1 MKRAISLLM
10 SFVMLFSVISSVN
23 LSAYASSGTC
33 GDNVYWDYDESSKTL
48 TISGTGA
55 MYDYKGAVEKIPWH
69 GYRQNILTVKI
80 EPGITTIGSLAFY
93 DCRSLTSVTIP
104 DSVTTIG
111 SLAFYDCSSLTSVT
125 IPNNVTTIG
134 ESAFKYCSSLT
145 SVTIPD
151 SVTTIGNGAF
161 YCCGSLTSIDVASGN
176 LNYSSEDGVLFDKNK
191 STLIQYPVGN
201 QRTEYTVPNSVTTIG
216 NSAFKLC
223 SSLISVTIPN
233 SVTTIGDLAFDHCT
247 GLMSINIPNGVT
259 RIEDATFQSCRSLTS
274 VTIPDSVTTIG
285 NSAFSGC
292 SSLTSVTIPDSV
304 TKIEESAFYGCRSFT
319 SVTIGNSVTTIWQE
333 AFQGCSSLTS
343 VTIPDSVTYIGY
355 KAFSDCS
362 SLTSVTIG
370 NSVTTI
376 WQEAFQGCSSLTSVT
391 IPDSV
396 TKIDESAFS
405 GCRSLTS
412 IDVAS
417 GNLYYSSENG
427 VLFNKNKSTL
437 IQYPIGNQRTEYTVP
452 NSVKKIGDY
461 CAFSG
466 CSSLI
471 SVTIPDSV
479 TTIGNSTFSGCSSL
493 INVTI
498 PNSVTTIGESAFESC
513 SGLTSVTIPNSVRSI
528 GFWAFSHCSS
538 LTSVTI
544 GNSVTTI
551 SSYAFGGCSSLTSV
565 TIPDSVTTIGHDAF
579 YSCSSLKD
587 VYYSGSKEQW
597 KKISIDYDNN
607 NLLNATIHYNSSL
620 PDQPETPNNPDS
632 TKLKPQSFKVVKKT
646 YKDKYGFY
654 YTDDYFKKP
663 ATKYNQSLATMSL
676 CLALSTYQD
685 EDKEIYHENVKNLF
699 GKCGFVID
707 GADNTFQQKNYDIK
721 TGTDTIACSFANKKI
736 GDSTLVAVAVRSGGY
751 GAEWASNLTLGLAGD
766 HYGFDD
772 ASNKVYEYLADYVNS
787 RNITGKVKFWITGFS
802 RGGATANLLAAKL
815 DNKIDSHPKITYS
828 KEDVYAYT
836 FATPAGAVKSNNPHS
851 EKYNNIFNIINFHD
865 LVPLVA
871 PSQFG
876 WSFDRYGITKV
887 LPFSESNKGA
897 VKFQQKMIKYL
908 NGMGYEYKADKFK
921 SYIYNFML
929 GYGYNSPLGYA
940 TAIEQKNNHDTLGVF
955 NRKFIKSVATQIG
968 GRPAY
973 VLSYELE
980 LRSFVS
986 KNAVGIANGVLSEV
1000 ERSKLITLLLG
1011 ESTWHPHLTATAIK
1025 NFDLLTVV
1033 HSENANYLAWMM
1045 CMDKNYDPS
1054 NHEYFTNGDYRVV
1067 KVNCPVDV
1075 NVYDESNNLVAS
1087 IINDVPQQIDGSTI
1101 ISSIDENEQKVVYL
1115 PVDGEYRV
1123 EVKARENCQTTYS
1136 VNEYTGFS
1144 SDLSKVVAYQ
1154 DVDMKKNE
1162 TLVSNVDSYTNEEIS
1177 DEEGTTN
1184 GSSVD
1189 YNLELNNKELAP
1201 EVNATG
1207 EEIKNVTYT
1216 VNVSYDENQGAA
1228 SAGGEFTAGDFCLLT
1243 ATAKEG
1249 FAFDGWYIDGKK
1261 VSSDASYRFAV
1272 KSNVNVEA
1280 KFKSVETGG
1289 GSSDPTPTPGGG
1301 GGGGAIPAPE
1311 PTPDDTDKKDDDKKP
1326 ETKPNQSQNT
1336 STSATQKLRVKKL
1349 VSKRKA
1355 LVVYW
1360 NKIANV
1366 SGYQIQVAT
1375 DKKFKKNRKSVIVA
1389 KQNASKKTV
1398 KKLKPKKKYFVRVR
1412 AYKTVNG
1419 KKSYGKWSKIKSVKT
1434 K

>member
-10 SFVMLFSVISSVN
+10 SFVMLFSIISSVN
-23 LSAYASSGTC
+23 LSAYAEESATSGKC
-33 GDNVYWDYDESSKTL
+33 GYNVYWSYDEGSKTL

-55 MYDYKGAVEKIPWH
+55 MYDYNNVYY
-69 GYRQNILTVKI
+69 GYSLNMLTVKI
-80 EPGITTIGSLAFY
+80 EAG
-93 DCRSLTSVTIP
+93 
-104 DSVTTIG
+104 VTTIG
-111 SLAFYDCSSLTSVT
+111 NEAFLNCSSLTSVT
-125 IPNNVTTIG
+125 IPNSVTTIGLRAFDGCRSLTSVTIPNSVTTIRECAFDSCYSLTSVKIGNSVTTIGNCAFRYCNSLTSVTIPNSVTTIG
-134 ESAFKYCSSLT
+134 EGAFDGCRSLTSIDVASGNLNYSSKDGVLFDKNKSKLIQYPQDNQRTEYTISNSVTTILSHAFSHCSSLT

-151 SVTTIGNGAF
+151 SVTTIGK
-161 YCCGSLTSIDVASGN
+161 Y
-176 LNYSSEDGVLFDKNK
+176 
-191 STLIQYPVGN
+191 
-201 QRTEYTVPNSVTTIG
+201 
-216 NSAFKLC
+216 
-223 SSLISVTIPN
+223 
-233 SVTTIGDLAFDHCT
+233 
-247 GLMSINIPNGVT
+247 
-259 RIEDATFQSCRSLTS
+259 
-274 VTIPDSVTTIG
+274 
-285 NSAFSGC
+285 
-292 SSLTSVTIPDSV
+292 
-304 TKIEESAFYGCRSFT
+304 
-319 SVTIGNSVTTIWQE
+319 
-333 AFQGCSSLTS
+333 
-343 VTIPDSVTYIGY
+343 
-355 KAFSDCS
+355 AFSDCS
-362 SLTSVTIG
+362 GLTSVTIG

-376 WQEAFQGCSSLTSVT
+376 G
-391 IPDSV
+391 
-396 TKIDESAFS
+396 
-405 GCRSLTS
+405 GH
-412 IDVAS
+412 
-417 GNLYYSSENG
+417 
-427 VLFNKNKSTL
+427 
-437 IQYPIGNQRTEYTVP
+437 
-452 NSVKKIGDY
+452 
-461 CAFSG
+461 AFSG
-466 CSSLI
+466 CSGLTS
-471 SVTIPDSV
+471 
-479 TTIGNSTFSGCSSL
+479 
-493 INVTI
+493 VTI
-498 PNSVTTIGESAFESC
+498 PNSVTTIGEYAFESC
-513 SGLTSVTIPNSVRSI
+513 SGLTSVTIPNSV
-528 GFWAFSHCSS
+528 
-538 LTSVTI
+538 TTI
-544 GNSVTTI
+544 GE
-551 SSYAFGGCSSLTSV
+551 SSFIGCSSLTSV
-565 TIPDSVTTIGHDAF
+565 TIPNSVTTIGKYAF
-579 YSCSSLKD
+579 IYCSSLTSVTIPNSVTTIGYGAFSKCSSLKD
-587 VYYSGSKEQW
+587 VYYSGSEEQW
-597 KKISIDYDNN
+597 KNILIGKYNEP
-607 NLLNATIHYNSSL
+607 LTNATIHYNSSL
-620 PDQPETPNNPDS
+620 PSQPEIPDNP
-632 TKLKPQSFKVVKKT
+632 TLKPQSFKVVNKP
-646 YKDKYGFY
+646 YEGKYGFY

-685 EDKEIYHENVKNLF
+685 EDEKIYDKNVKNVKNLF
-699 GKCGFVID
+699 GKCGFVVD
-707 GADNTFQQKNYDIK
+707 GADSTFQQKNYDIK

-751 GAEWASNLTLGLAGD
+751 GAEWASNLTLGSKGD
-766 HYGFDD
+766 HFGFDD

-802 RGGATANLLAAKL
+802 RGGATANILAAKL
-815 DNKIDSHPKITYS
+815 DNTIDSHPKITYS
-828 KEDVYAYT
+828 KDDVYAYT

-851 EKYNNIFNIINFHD
+851 KKYNNIFNIINFHD

-871 PSQFG
+871 PSQTG

-887 LPFSESNKGA
+887 LPFSESTSVSA
-897 VKFQQKMIKYL
+897 IYEPKMIKYL
-908 NGMGYEYKADKFK
+908 NGMGYEYKVNNFK
-921 SYIYNFML
+921 SYINF
-929 GYGYNSPLGYA
+929 GYGPVV
-940 TAIEQKNNHDTLGVF
+940 QKNNYDTLGVF
-955 NRKFIKSVATQIG
+955 NRKFIKSVANQIG
-968 GRPAY
+968 GRYLY
-973 VLSYELE
+973 VLNYQNK
-980 LRSFVS
+980 LRNFAS
-986 KNAVGIANGVLSEV
+986 KNGWKIYAG
-1000 ERSKLITLLLG
+1000 LLDMDTYRDFFILLYG
-1011 ESTWHPHLTATAIK
+1011 EGTWHPHLTATAIK

-1289 GSSDPTPTPGGG
+1289 GSTDPTPTPGGG

-1375 DKKFKKNRKSVIVA
+1375 DKKFKKNKKTVTVA

-1398 KKLKPKKKYFVRVR
+1398 KKLKAKKKYFVRVR

-1419 KKSYGKWSKIKSVKT
+1419 KKAYGKWSKIKSVKT

>member
-1 MKRAISLLM
+1 MKRAISLFM
-10 SFVMLFSVISSVN
+10 AFVMLFSIISSVN
-23 LSAYASSGTC
+23 LSAYAEESATSGQC
-33 GDNVYWDYDESSKTL
+33 GYNVYWSYDEGSKTL

-55 MYDYKGAVEKIPWH
+55 MYDYNNVYY
-69 GYRQNILTVKI
+69 GYSLNMLTVKI
-80 EPGITTIGSLAFY
+80 EAG
-93 DCRSLTSVTIP
+93 
-104 DSVTTIG
+104 VTTIG
-111 SLAFYDCSSLTSVT
+111 NEAFLNCSSLTSVT
-125 IPNNVTTIG
+125 IPNSVTTIG
-134 ESAFKYCSSLT
+134 LRAFDGCRSLT
-145 SVTIPD
+145 SVTIPNSVTTIRECAFD
-151 SVTTIGNGAF
+151 SCYSLTSVKIGNSVTTIGDCAFRYCNSLTSVTIPNSVTTIGVGAF
-161 YCCGSLTSIDVASGN
+161 DGCRSLTSIDVASGN
-176 LNYSSEDGVLFDKNK
+176 LNYSSKDGVLFDKNK
-191 STLIQYPVGN
+191 STLIQYPIGN
-201 QRTEYTVPNSVTTIG
+201 KRTEYTIPNSVTTIG
-216 NSAFKLC
+216 SYAFDDC
-223 SSLISVTIPN
+223 SNLTSVTIPN
-233 SVTTIGDLAFDHCT
+233 SVTTIGKYAFSDCS
-247 GLMSINIPNGVT
+247 GLTSVT
-259 RIEDATFQSCRSLTS
+259 IGNSVTTIGGHAFSGCSGLTS
-274 VTIPDSVTTIG
+274 VTIPNSVTTIG
-285 NSAFSGC
+285 ESAFSGC
-292 SSLTSVTIPDSV
+292 SSLTSVTIP
-304 TKIEESAFYGCRSFT
+304 
-319 SVTIGNSVTTIWQE
+319 
-333 AFQGCSSLTS
+333 
-343 VTIPDSVTYIGY
+343 
-355 KAFSDCS
+355 
-362 SLTSVTIG
+362 
-370 NSVTTI
+370 
-376 WQEAFQGCSSLTSVT
+376 
-391 IPDSV
+391 
-396 TKIDESAFS
+396 
-405 GCRSLTS
+405 
-412 IDVAS
+412 
-417 GNLYYSSENG
+417 
-427 VLFNKNKSTL
+427 
-437 IQYPIGNQRTEYTVP
+437 
-452 NSVKKIGDY
+452 
-461 CAFSG
+461 
-466 CSSLI
+466 
-471 SVTIPDSV
+471 
-479 TTIGNSTFSGCSSL
+479 
-493 INVTI
+493 
-498 PNSVTTIGESAFESC
+498 NSVTTIGD
-513 SGLTSVTIPNSVRSI
+513 
-528 GFWAFSHCSS
+528 
-538 LTSVTI
+538 
-544 GNSVTTI
+544 
-551 SSYAFGGCSSLTSV
+551 Y
-565 TIPDSVTTIGHDAF
+565 AF

-587 VYYSGSKEQW
+587 VYYLGSEEQW
-597 KKISIDYDNN
+597 KKISIGSSNDE
-607 NLLNATIHYNSSL
+607 LLNATIHYNSSL
-620 PDQPETPNNPDS
+620 PSQPETPDNP
-632 TKLKPQSFKVVKKT
+632 TLKPQSFKVVNKP
-646 YKDKYGFY
+646 YEGKYGFY

-685 EDKEIYHENVKNLF
+685 EKKEIYHENVKNLF
-699 GKCGFVID
+699 GKCGFVIE

-751 GAEWASNLTLGLAGD
+751 GAEWASNLTLGSKGD
-766 HYGFDD
+766 HFGFND

-787 RNITGKVKFWITGFS
+787 RNITGKVKFWVTGFS

-815 DNKIDSHPKITYS
+815 DNTIDSHPKITYS

-851 EKYNNIFNIINFHD
+851 KKYNNIFNIINFHD

-887 LPFSESNKGA
+887 LPFSESTSVSA
-897 VKFQQKMIKYL
+897 IYEPKMIKYL
-908 NGMGYEYKADKFK
+908 KGMGYEYKVNNFK
-921 SYIYNFML
+921 SYINF
-929 GYGYNSPLGYA
+929 GNEPVV
-940 TAIEQKNNHDTLGVF
+940 QKNNFDTLGVF
-955 NRKFIKSVATQIG
+955 NRKFIKSVANQIG
-968 GRPAY
+968 GRYLY
-973 VLSYELE
+973 VLNYQNK
-980 LRSFVS
+980 LRNFAS
-986 KNAVGIANGVLSEV
+986 KNGWKIYAG
-1000 ERSKLITLLLG
+1000 LLDMDTYRDFFILLYG
-1011 ESTWHPHLTATAIK
+1011 EGTWHPHLTATAIK
-1025 NFDLLTVV
+1025 NYDLLTVV

-1189 YNLELNNKELAP
+1189 YNLELNNKKLAP

-1280 KFKSVETGG
+1280 KFKSVEIGG
-1289 GSSDPTPTPGGG
+1289 GSTDPTPTPGGG
-1301 GGGGAIPAPE
+1301 GGAIPAPI
-1311 PTPDDTDKKDDDKKP
+1311 PDETDKKDDDKKP
-1326 ETKPNQSQNT
+1326 DTKPNQSQNT

-1375 DKKFKKNRKSVIVA
+1375 DKKFKKNKKTVTVS

-1398 KKLKPKKKYFVRVR
+1398 KKLKAKKKYFVRVR

>member
-1 MKRAISLLM
+1 MKKVISLLM
-10 SFVMLFSVISSVN
+10 SFVMLFSIISSVN
-23 LSAYASSGTC
+23 LSAYAGSGTC
-33 GDNVYWDYDESSKTL
+33 GDNVSWSYDSTTNTL
-48 TISGTGA
+48 TIYGSGA
-55 MYDYKGAVEKIPWH
+55 MDDYVFSNEKIPWH
-69 GYRQNILTVKI
+69 GYRENILTVKI
-80 EPGITTIGSLAFY
+80 EYGVTTIGRLAFDY
-93 DCRSLTSVTIP
+93 CRNLTSITIPNSVTTIGENAFGWCTSLTSITIPNSVTTIGDYAFYVCSRLTSVTIPNSVTTIGEGPFADCDSLISIDVASDNLNYSSKDGVLFDKNKSKLIQYPVGNQRIEYAIPNSVKTIGDWAFAYCRSLTSVTIPNSVTTIGERAFDYCRSLTSVTIP

-111 SLAFYDCSSLTSVT
+111 HGAFQDCDSLTSVT
-125 IPNNVTTIG
+125 IPN
-134 ESAFKYCSSLT
+134 
-145 SVTIPD
+145 
-151 SVTTIGNGAF
+151 
-161 YCCGSLTSIDVASGN
+161 
-176 LNYSSEDGVLFDKNK
+176 
-191 STLIQYPVGN
+191 
-201 QRTEYTVPNSVTTIG
+201 
-216 NSAFKLC
+216 
-223 SSLISVTIPN
+223 
-233 SVTTIGDLAFDHCT
+233 
-247 GLMSINIPNGVT
+247 
-259 RIEDATFQSCRSLTS
+259 
-274 VTIPDSVTTIG
+274 SVTTIG

-292 SSLTSVTIPDSV
+292 SSLTSVTIP
-304 TKIEESAFYGCRSFT
+304 
-319 SVTIGNSVTTIWQE
+319 
-333 AFQGCSSLTS
+333 
-343 VTIPDSVTYIGY
+343 
-355 KAFSDCS
+355 
-362 SLTSVTIG
+362 
-370 NSVTTI
+370 
-376 WQEAFQGCSSLTSVT
+376 
-391 IPDSV
+391 
-396 TKIDESAFS
+396 
-405 GCRSLTS
+405 
-412 IDVAS
+412 
-417 GNLYYSSENG
+417 
-427 VLFNKNKSTL
+427 
-437 IQYPIGNQRTEYTVP
+437 
-452 NSVKKIGDY
+452 
-461 CAFSG
+461 
-466 CSSLI
+466 
-471 SVTIPDSV
+471 
-479 TTIGNSTFSGCSSL
+479 
-493 INVTI
+493 
-498 PNSVTTIGESAFESC
+498 NSVTTIGKYAFSGC
-513 SGLTSVTIPNSVRSI
+513 SGLTSVTIPNSV
-528 GFWAFSHCSS
+528 
-538 LTSVTI
+538 
-544 GNSVTTI
+544 TTI
-551 SSYAFGGCSSLTSV
+551 VEGAFDYCSSLTSV
-565 TIPDSVTTIGHDAF
+565 TIPDSVTTIEHDAF
-579 YSCSSLKD
+579 DYCSSLTSVTIPDSVTTIEHDAFDYCSSLKD
-587 VYYSGSKEQW
+587 VYYSGSEEQW
-597 KKISIDYDNN
+597 KNILIGKYNEP
-607 NLLNATIHYNSSL
+607 LTNATIHYNSSL
-620 PDQPETPNNPDS
+620 PSQPEIPDNP
-632 TKLKPQSFKVVKKT
+632 TLKPQSFKVVNKP
-646 YKDKYGFY
+646 YEGKYGFY

-685 EDKEIYHENVKNLF
+685 EDEKIYDKNVKNVKNLF
-699 GKCGFVID
+699 GKCGFVVD
-707 GADNTFQQKNYDIK
+707 GADSTFQQKNYDIK

-751 GAEWASNLTLGLAGD
+751 GAEWASNLTLGSKGD
-766 HYGFDD
+766 HFGFDD

-802 RGGATANLLAAKL
+802 RGGATANILAAKL
-815 DNKIDSHPKITYS
+815 DNTIDSHPKITYS
-828 KEDVYAYT
+828 KDDVYAYT

-851 EKYNNIFNIINFHD
+851 KKYNNIFNIINFHD

-887 LPFSESNKGA
+887 LPFSESTSVSA
-897 VKFQQKMIKYL
+897 IYEPKMIKYL
-908 NGMGYEYKADKFK
+908 NGMGYEYKVNNFK
-921 SYIYNFML
+921 SYINF
-929 GYGYNSPLGYA
+929 GYGPVV
-940 TAIEQKNNHDTLGVF
+940 QKNNYDTLGVF
-955 NRKFIKSVATQIG
+955 NRKFIKSVANQIG
-968 GRPAY
+968 GRYLY
-973 VLSYELE
+973 VLNYQNK
-980 LRSFVS
+980 LRNFAS
-986 KNAVGIANGVLSEV
+986 KNGWKIYAG
-1000 ERSKLITLLLG
+1000 LLDMDTYRDFFILLYG
-1011 ESTWHPHLTATAIK
+1011 EGTWHPHLTATAIK

-1289 GSSDPTPTPGGG
+1289 GSTDPTPTPGGG

-1375 DKKFKKNRKSVIVA
+1375 DKKFKKNKKTVTVA

-1398 KKLKPKKKYFVRVR
+1398 KKLKAKKKYFVRVR

-1419 KKSYGKWSKIKSVKT
+1419 KKAYGKWSKIKSVKT

>member
-1 MKRAISLLM
+1 MKKVISLFM
-10 SFVMLFSVISSVN
+10 AFVMLFSITSSVN
-23 LSAYASSGTC
+23 LSAYAEESATSGKC
-33 GDNVYWDYDESSKTL
+33 GYNVYWSYDEGSKTI
-48 TISGTGA
+48 TISGSGS
-55 MYDYKGAVEKIPWH
+55 MYDYKYETPWS
-69 GYRQNILTVKI
+69 GYYENILTARI
-80 EPGITTIGSLAFY
+80 ETGVTTIGKSAFSYCSSLK
-93 DCRSLTSVTIP
+93 SVTIP

-111 SLAFYDCSSLTSVT
+111 EYAFERCSSLISVTIPNSVTTIGENAFTECSSLTSVT
-125 IPNNVTTIG
+125 ISNSVTTIG
-134 ESAFKYCSSLT
+134 ELAFDECSR
-145 SVTIPD
+145 
-151 SVTTIGNGAF
+151 
-161 YCCGSLTSIDVASGN
+161 LTSIDVASDN

-191 STLIQYPVGN
+191 SKLIKYPAGN
-201 QRTEYTVPNSVTTIG
+201 QRTEYTIPNSVTTIG
-216 NSAFKLC
+216 EDAFEHC
-223 SSLISVTIPN
+223 SSLTSVTIPN
-233 SVTTIGDLAFDHCT
+233 SVTTIGRRAFSYC
-247 GLMSINIPNGVT
+247 S
-259 RIEDATFQSCRSLTS
+259 SLKS

-285 NSAFSGC
+285 DEAFLC
-292 SSLTSVTIPDSV
+292 CIELTSVEIPDSV
-304 TKIEESAFYGCRSFT
+304 T
-319 SVTIGNSVTTIWQE
+319 TIGDNE
-333 AFQGCSSLTS
+333 FNHCS
-343 VTIPDSVTYIGY
+343 
-355 KAFSDCS
+355 
-362 SLTSVTIG
+362 
-370 NSVTTI
+370 
-376 WQEAFQGCSSLTSVT
+376 
-391 IPDSV
+391 
-396 TKIDESAFS
+396 
-405 GCRSLTS
+405 SLTS

-417 GNLYYSSENG
+417 DNLNYSSKDG
-427 VLFNKNKSTL
+427 VLFDKNKSTL

-452 NSVKKIGDY
+452 NSVKTIGRD
-461 CAFSG
+461 AFCD
-466 CSSLI
+466 CSSLK
-471 SVTIPDSV
+471 SVIFPDSV
-479 TTIGNSTFSGCSSL
+479 TTIGNY
-493 INVTI
+493 
-498 PNSVTTIGESAFESC
+498 AFY
-513 SGLTSVTIPNSVRSI
+513 N
-528 GFWAFSHCSS
+528 CSS

-551 SSYAFGGCSSLTSV
+551 GDSTFCYCSSLTNVTIPNSV
-565 TIPDSVTTIGHDAF
+565 TTIEYRSFFNCSSLSSVIIPDSVTRIESGAF
-579 YSCSSLKD
+579 YDCSSLKD
-587 VYYSGSKEQW
+587 VYYSGSEEQW
-597 KKISIDYDNN
+597 KAISVYSDNDE
-607 NLLNATIHYNSSL
+607 LLNATIHYNSSL
-620 PDQPETPNNPDS
+620 PSPS
-632 TKLKPQSFKVVKKT
+632 GKPQSFKVVNKP
-646 YKDKYGFY
+646 YEGKYGFY

-685 EDKEIYHENVKNLF
+685 EDEKIYDKNVKNVKNLF
-699 GKCGFVID
+699 GKCGFVVD
-707 GADNTFQQKNYDIK
+707 GADSTFQQKNYDIK
-721 TGTDTIACSFANKKI
+721 TGTDTIACSFTSKKI

-751 GAEWASNLTLGLAGD
+751 GAEWASNLTLGSKGD
-766 HYGFDD
+766 HFGFND

-815 DNKIDSHPKITYS
+815 DNTIDSHPKITYS

-851 EKYNNIFNIINFHD
+851 KKYNNIFNIINFHD

-871 PSQFG
+871 PSQTG

-887 LPFSESNKGA
+887 LPFSESTSVSA
-897 VKFQQKMIKYL
+897 IYEPKMIKYL
-908 NGMGYEYKADKFK
+908 KGMGYEYKVNNFK
-921 SYIYNFML
+921 SYINF
-929 GYGYNSPLGYA
+929 GYGPVV
-940 TAIEQKNNHDTLGVF
+940 QKNNYDTLGVF
-955 NRKFIKSVATQIG
+955 NRKFIKSVANQIG
-968 GRPAY
+968 GRYLY
-973 VLSYELE
+973 VLNYQNK
-980 LRSFVS
+980 LRNFAS
-986 KNAVGIANGVLSEV
+986 KNGWKIYAG
-1000 ERSKLITLLLG
+1000 LLDMDTYRDFFILLYG
-1011 ESTWHPHLTATAIK
+1011 EGTWHPHLTATAIK
-1025 NFDLLTVV
+1025 NYDLLTVV

-1189 YNLELNNKELAP
+1189 YNLELNNKKLAP

-1280 KFKSVETGG
+1280 KFKSVEIGG
-1289 GSSDPTPTPGGG
+1289 GSTDPTPTPGGG
-1301 GGGGAIPAPE
+1301 GGGGAIPAPI
-1311 PTPDDTDKKDDDKKP
+1311 PDETDKKDDDKKP

-1375 DKKFKKNRKSVIVA
+1375 DKKFKKNKKTVTVA

-1398 KKLKPKKKYFVRVR
+1398 KKLKAKKKYFVRVR

>member
-10 SFVMLFSVISSVN
+10 SFVMLFSIISSVN
-23 LSAYASSGTC
+23 LSAYAEESATSGEC
-33 GDNVYWDYDESSKTL
+33 GYNVYWSYDEGSKTL

-55 MYDYKGAVEKIPWH
+55 MYDYNNVYY
-69 GYRQNILTVKI
+69 GYSLNMLTVKI
-80 EPGITTIGSLAFY
+80 EAG
-93 DCRSLTSVTIP
+93 
-104 DSVTTIG
+104 VTTIG
-111 SLAFYDCSSLTSVT
+111 NEAFLNCSSLTSVT
-125 IPNNVTTIG
+125 IPNSVTTIG
-134 ESAFKYCSSLT
+134 LRAFDGCRSLT
-145 SVTIPD
+145 SVTIPN
-151 SVTTIGNGAF
+151 SVTTIGKYAFSGCSGLTSVTIGNSVTTIGKCAFDSCRGLTSVTIPNSVTTIGEFAFDSCRSLTSVAIPNSVTTIGLGAF
-161 YCCGSLTSIDVASGN
+161 DGCRSLTSIDVASGN
-176 LNYSSEDGVLFDKNK
+176 LNYSSKDGVLFDKNK
-191 STLIQYPVGN
+191 STLIQYPIGN
-201 QRTEYTVPNSVTTIG
+201 KRTEYTIPNSVTTIG
-216 NSAFKLC
+216 SYAFDDC
-223 SSLISVTIPN
+223 SNLTSVTIPN
-233 SVTTIGDLAFDHCT
+233 SVTTIG
-247 GLMSINIPNGVT
+247 
-259 RIEDATFQSCRSLTS
+259 
-274 VTIPDSVTTIG
+274 
-285 NSAFSGC
+285 
-292 SSLTSVTIPDSV
+292 
-304 TKIEESAFYGCRSFT
+304 KY
-319 SVTIGNSVTTIWQE
+319 
-333 AFQGCSSLTS
+333 
-343 VTIPDSVTYIGY
+343 
-355 KAFSDCS
+355 AFSDCS
-362 SLTSVTIG
+362 GLTSVTIG

-376 WQEAFQGCSSLTSVT
+376 GEHAFSGCSGLTSVT
-391 IPDSV
+391 IP
-396 TKIDESAFS
+396 
-405 GCRSLTS
+405 
-412 IDVAS
+412 
-417 GNLYYSSENG
+417 N
-427 VLFNKNKSTL
+427 
-437 IQYPIGNQRTEYTVP
+437 
-452 NSVKKIGDY
+452 
-461 CAFSG
+461 
-466 CSSLI
+466 
-471 SVTIPDSV
+471 SV
-479 TTIGNSTFSGCSSL
+479 TTIGEYAFEFCSGLTS
-493 INVTI
+493 VTI
-498 PNSVTTIGESAFESC
+498 PNSVTTIGESAF
-513 SGLTSVTIPNSVRSI
+513 SGCRSLTSVTIPNSV
-528 GFWAFSHCSS
+528 
-538 LTSVTI
+538 TTI
-544 GNSVTTI
+544 GK
-551 SSYAFGGCSSLTSV
+551 YAFIYCRSLTSV
-565 TIPDSVTTIGHDAF
+565 TIPNSVTTIGDYAF

-587 VYYSGSKEQW
+587 VYYLGSEEQW
-597 KKISIDYDNN
+597 KKISIGSSNDE
-607 NLLNATIHYNSSL
+607 LLNATIHYNSSL
-620 PDQPETPNNPDS
+620 PSQPETPDNPDS
-632 TKLKPQSFKVVKKT
+632 PKLKPQSFKVVDKT

-751 GAEWASNLTLGLAGD
+751 GAEWASNLTLGSKGD
-766 HYGFDD
+766 HFGFDD
-772 ASNKVYEYLADYVNS
+772 ASNKVYKYLADYVNS

-815 DNKIDSHPKITYS
+815 DNTIDSHPKITYS

-851 EKYNNIFNIINFHD
+851 KKYNNIFNIINFHD

-871 PSQFG
+871 PSQTG

-887 LPFSESNKGA
+887 LPFSESTSVSA
-897 VKFQQKMIKYL
+897 IYEPKMVKYL
-908 NGMGYEYKADKFK
+908 NGMGYEYKVNNFK
-921 SYIYNFML
+921 SYINF
-929 GYGYNSPLGYA
+929 GYGPVV
-940 TAIEQKNNHDTLGVF
+940 QKNNYDTLGVF
-955 NRKFIKSVATQIG
+955 NRKFIKSVANQIG
-968 GRPAY
+968 GRYLY
-973 VLSYELE
+973 VLNYQNK
-980 LRSFVS
+980 LRNFAS
-986 KNAVGIANGVLSEV
+986 KNGWKIYAG
-1000 ERSKLITLLLG
+1000 LLDMDTYRDFFILLYG
-1011 ESTWHPHLTATAIK
+1011 EGTWHPHLTATAIK
-1025 NFDLLTVV
+1025 NYDLLTVV

-1189 YNLELNNKELAP
+1189 YNLELNNKKLAP

-1249 FAFDGWYIDGKK
+1249 FAFDGWYIEGKK

-1289 GSSDPTPTPGGG
+1289 GSTDPTPTPGGG
-1301 GGGGAIPAPE
+1301 GGGGAIPAPI
-1311 PTPDDTDKKDDDKKP
+1311 PDETDKKDDNKKP

-1349 VSKRKA
+1349 VSKKKT

-1360 NKIANV
+1360 NKIVNV

-1375 DKKFKKNRKSVIVA
+1375 DKKFKKNKKTVTVA

-1398 KKLKPKKKYFVRVR
+1398 KKLKAKKKYFVRVR

-1419 KKSYGKWSKIKSVKT
+1419 KKVYGKWSKIKSVKT

>member
-1 MKRAISLLM
+1 MKKVISLLM
-10 SFVMLFSVISSVN
+10 SFVMLFSIISSVN
-23 LSAYASSGTC
+23 LSAYAEESATSGKC
-33 GDNVYWDYDESSKTL
+33 GDNVYWNFNESSKTL

-55 MYDYKGAVEKIPWH
+55 MDDYNNNNAPWF

-80 EPGITTIGSLAFY
+80 ETG
-93 DCRSLTSVTIP
+93 
-104 DSVTTIG
+104 
-111 SLAFYDCSSLTSVT
+111 
-125 IPNNVTTIG
+125 
-134 ESAFKYCSSLT
+134 
-145 SVTIPD
+145 
-151 SVTTIGNGAF
+151 
-161 YCCGSLTSIDVASGN
+161 
-176 LNYSSEDGVLFDKNK
+176 
-191 STLIQYPVGN
+191 
-201 QRTEYTVPNSVTTIG
+201 VTTIG
-216 NSAFKLC
+216 NSVFLYC
-223 SSLISVTIPN
+223 RSLTSVTIPN
-233 SVTTIGDLAFDHCT
+233 SVTTIGGYAFSDCSSLT
-247 GLMSINIPNGVT
+247 SVEIPDSVT
-259 RIEDATFQSCRSLTS
+259 KIGGSAFSSCSSLTS
-274 VTIPDSVTTIG
+274 VTIPNSVTTIG
-285 NSAFSGC
+285 NYAFSGC
-292 SSLTSVTIPDSV
+292 SSLTSVTILNGVTTIGEGAFFECSSLTSVEIPNSV
-304 TKIEESAFYGCRSFT
+304 TIIGKSAFSSCSSLTR
-319 SVTIGNSVTTIWQE
+319 VTIGNSVTTIESQ
-333 AFQGCSSLTS
+333 AFSKCKSLTN
-343 VTIPDSVTYIGY
+343 I
-355 KAFSDCS
+355 
-362 SLTSVTIG
+362 
-370 NSVTTI
+370 N
-376 WQEAFQGCSSLTSVT
+376 
-391 IPDSV
+391 
-396 TKIDESAFS
+396 
-405 GCRSLTS
+405 
-412 IDVAS
+412 VAS
-417 GNLYYSSENG
+417 GNLKYSSKDG
-427 VLFNKNKSTL
+427 VLFDKNKSTL
-437 IQYPIGNQRTEYTVP
+437 IQYPIGNQRTEYTIPNSVTIIGEYTFFDCSNLTSVEIPNSVTRIESNAFSGCSSLTSIEIPNSVISIDSSSSVGRYAFSRCSSLKSINVASGNLYYSSKDGVLFDKNKSNLIQYPMGNQRTEYTVP
-452 NSVKKIGDY
+452 NSVKTIGDWAFY
-461 CAFSG
+461 GCSSLTSVTIPNSVRSIFGFAFSGCSSLTSVTMPNSVGLIDVYAFSGCSSLTSVTIPNSVNLIDRCAFSG
-466 CSSLI
+466 CSSLT
-471 SVTIPDSV
+471 SVIIPNSVWKIMDSA
-479 TTIGNSTFSGCSSL
+479 FSDCSSL
-493 INVTI
+493 TSVTI
-498 PNSVTTIGESAFESC
+498 PNSVELIYKGAFSGC
-513 SGLTSVTIPNSVRSI
+513 SSLTSVTIPNSVRSI
-528 GFWAFSHCSS
+528 GKWAF
-538 LTSVTI
+538 
-544 GNSVTTI
+544 
-551 SSYAFGGCSSLTSV
+551 A
-565 TIPDSVTTIGHDAF
+565 
-579 YSCSSLKD
+579 SCSSLKD
-587 VYYSGSKEQW
+587 VYYSGSEEQW
-597 KKISIDYDNN
+597 KKISIDEYNKP
-607 NLLNATIHYNSSL
+607 LTNATIHYNSSIPEQPSL
-620 PDQPETPNNPDS
+620 PSQPETPDKPDS
-632 TKLKPQSFKVVKKT
+632 TKLKPQSFKVIKKT

-699 GKCGFVID
+699 GKCGFVVD
-707 GADNTFQQKNYDIK
+707 GADSTFQQKNYDIK

-751 GAEWASNLTLGLAGD
+751 GAEWASNLTLGLSGD
-766 HYGFDD
+766 HAGFDD
-772 ASNKVYEYLADYVNS
+772 ASNKVYKYLADYVNS

-851 EKYNNIFNIINFHD
+851 KKYNNIFNIINFHD

-887 LPFSESNKGA
+887 LPFSESTSVSA
-897 VKFQQKMIKYL
+897 IYEPKMIKYL
-908 NGMGYEYKADKFK
+908 KGMGYEYKVNNFK
-921 SYIYNFML
+921 SYIYDYLN
-929 GYGYNSPLGYA
+929 PLVYP
-940 TAIEQKNNHDTLGVF
+940 TVIEQKNNHDTLGVF
-955 NRKFIKSVATQIG
+955 NRKFIKSVATQIS

-973 VLSYELE
+973 VLSYEIE
-980 LRSFVS
+980 LRDFVS
-986 KNAVGIANGVLSEV
+986 KNAVSIVNGALSEV

-1011 ESTWHPHLTATAIK
+1011 EGILHPHLTATALK

-1162 TLVSNVDSYTNEEIS
+1162 ILVSNVDSYTNEEIS

-1189 YNLELNNKELAP
+1189 YNLELNNKKLAP

-1289 GSSDPTPTPGGG
+1289 GSTDPTPTPGGG

-1311 PTPDDTDKKDDDKKP
+1311 PTPDDTDKKDDNKKP

-1336 STSATQKLRVKKL
+1336 STSATQKLSVKKL
-1349 VSKRKA
+1349 VSKKKA

-1375 DKKFKKNRKSVIVA
+1375 DKKFKKNKKTVTVA

-1398 KKLKPKKKYFVRVR
+1398 KKLKAKKKYFVRVR
-1412 AYKTVNG
+1412 VYKTVNG

>member
-1 MKRAISLLM
+1 M
-10 SFVMLFSVISSVN
+10 
-23 LSAYASSGTC
+23 
-33 GDNVYWDYDESSKTL
+33 
-48 TISGTGA
+48 
-55 MYDYKGAVEKIPWH
+55 
-69 GYRQNILTVKI
+69 
-80 EPGITTIGSLAFY
+80 
-93 DCRSLTSVTIP
+93 
-104 DSVTTIG
+104 
-111 SLAFYDCSSLTSVT
+111 
-125 IPNNVTTIG
+125 
-134 ESAFKYCSSLT
+134 
-145 SVTIPD
+145 
-151 SVTTIGNGAF
+151 
-161 YCCGSLTSIDVASGN
+161 
-176 LNYSSEDGVLFDKNK
+176 
-191 STLIQYPVGN
+191 
-201 QRTEYTVPNSVTTIG
+201 
-216 NSAFKLC
+216 
-223 SSLISVTIPN
+223 TIPN
-233 SVTTIGDLAFDHCT
+233 SVTTIG
-247 GLMSINIPNGVT
+247 
-259 RIEDATFQSCRSLTS
+259 
-274 VTIPDSVTTIG
+274 
-285 NSAFSGC
+285 
-292 SSLTSVTIPDSV
+292 
-304 TKIEESAFYGCRSFT
+304 KY
-319 SVTIGNSVTTIWQE
+319 
-333 AFQGCSSLTS
+333 
-343 VTIPDSVTYIGY
+343 
-355 KAFSDCS
+355 AFSDCS
-362 SLTSVTIG
+362 GLTSVTIG

-376 WQEAFQGCSSLTSVT
+376 GEHAFSGCSGLTSVT
-391 IPDSV
+391 IP
-396 TKIDESAFS
+396 
-405 GCRSLTS
+405 
-412 IDVAS
+412 
-417 GNLYYSSENG
+417 N
-427 VLFNKNKSTL
+427 
-437 IQYPIGNQRTEYTVP
+437 
-452 NSVKKIGDY
+452 
-461 CAFSG
+461 
-466 CSSLI
+466 
-471 SVTIPDSV
+471 SV
-479 TTIGNSTFSGCSSL
+479 TTIGEYAFEFCSGLTS
-493 INVTI
+493 VTI
-498 PNSVTTIGESAFESC
+498 PNSVTTIGESAF
-513 SGLTSVTIPNSVRSI
+513 SGCRSLTSVTIPNSV
-528 GFWAFSHCSS
+528 
-538 LTSVTI
+538 TTI
-544 GNSVTTI
+544 GK
-551 SSYAFGGCSSLTSV
+551 YAFIYCRSLTSV
-565 TIPDSVTTIGHDAF
+565 TIPNSVTTIGDYAF

-587 VYYSGSKEQW
+587 VYYLGSEEQW
-597 KKISIDYDNN
+597 KKISIGSSNDE
-607 NLLNATIHYNSSL
+607 LLNATIHYNSSL
-620 PDQPETPNNPDS
+620 PSQPETPDNPDS
-632 TKLKPQSFKVVKKT
+632 PKLKPQSFKVVDKT

-751 GAEWASNLTLGLAGD
+751 GAEWASNLTLGSKGD
-766 HYGFDD
+766 HFGFDD
-772 ASNKVYEYLADYVNS
+772 ASNKVYKYLADYVNS

-815 DNKIDSHPKITYS
+815 DNTIDSHPKITYS

-851 EKYNNIFNIINFHD
+851 KKYNNIFNIINFHD

-871 PSQFG
+871 PSQTG

-887 LPFSESNKGA
+887 LPFSESTSVSA
-897 VKFQQKMIKYL
+897 IYEPKMVKYL
-908 NGMGYEYKADKFK
+908 NGMGYEYKVNNFK
-921 SYIYNFML
+921 SYINF
-929 GYGYNSPLGYA
+929 GYGPVV
-940 TAIEQKNNHDTLGVF
+940 QKNNYDTLGVF
-955 NRKFIKSVATQIG
+955 NRKFIKSVANQIG
-968 GRPAY
+968 GRYLY
-973 VLSYELE
+973 VLNYQNK
-980 LRSFVS
+980 LRNFAS
-986 KNAVGIANGVLSEV
+986 KNGWKIYAG
-1000 ERSKLITLLLG
+1000 LLDMDTYRDFFILLYG
-1011 ESTWHPHLTATAIK
+1011 EGTWHPHLTATAIK
-1025 NFDLLTVV
+1025 NYDLLTVV

-1189 YNLELNNKELAP
+1189 YNLELNNKKLAP

-1249 FAFDGWYIDGKK
+1249 FAFDGWYIEGKK

-1289 GSSDPTPTPGGG
+1289 GSTDPTPTPGGG
-1301 GGGGAIPAPE
+1301 GGGGAIPAPI
-1311 PTPDDTDKKDDDKKP
+1311 PDETDKKDDNKKP

-1349 VSKRKA
+1349 VSKKKT

-1360 NKIANV
+1360 NKIVNV

-1375 DKKFKKNRKSVIVA
+1375 DKKFKKNKKTVTVA

-1398 KKLKPKKKYFVRVR
+1398 KKLKAKKKYFVRVR

-1419 KKSYGKWSKIKSVKT
+1419 KKVYGKWSKIKSVKT

>member
-1 MKRAISLLM
+1 MKKVISLLM
-10 SFVMLFSVISSVN
+10 SFVMLFSIISSVN
-23 LSAYASSGTC
+23 LSAYAEESATSGKC
-33 GDNVYWDYDESSKTL
+33 GDNVYWNFNENSKTL

-55 MYDYKGAVEKIPWH
+55 MDDYFYKDGPSFGSTPYCTTPWF
-69 GYRQNILTVKI
+69 GYHKNILTVKI
-80 EPGITTIGSLAFY
+80 ETGVTTIGENAFSECY
-93 DCRSLTSVTIP
+93 GLTSVTIGN
-104 DSVTTIG
+104 SVTIIG
-111 SLAFYDCSSLTSVT
+111 ERAFNYCSSLTSVT
-125 IPNNVTTIG
+125 IPNSVTTIG
-134 ESAFKYCSSLT
+134 NAAFQSCSSLT
-145 SVTIPD
+145 SVTIPN
-151 SVTTIGNGAF
+151 SVTTIRDYAF
-161 YCCGSLTSIDVASGN
+161 FVCRSLTSIDVASGN
-176 LNYSSEDGVLFDKNK
+176 LNYSSKDGVLFD
-191 STLIQYPVGN
+191 
-201 QRTEYTVPNSVTTIG
+201 
-216 NSAFKLC
+216 
-223 SSLISVTIPN
+223 
-233 SVTTIGDLAFDHCT
+233 
-247 GLMSINIPNGVT
+247 
-259 RIEDATFQSCRSLTS
+259 
-274 VTIPDSVTTIG
+274 
-285 NSAFSGC
+285 
-292 SSLTSVTIPDSV
+292 
-304 TKIEESAFYGCRSFT
+304 
-319 SVTIGNSVTTIWQE
+319 
-333 AFQGCSSLTS
+333 
-343 VTIPDSVTYIGY
+343 
-355 KAFSDCS
+355 
-362 SLTSVTIG
+362 
-370 NSVTTI
+370 
-376 WQEAFQGCSSLTSVT
+376 
-391 IPDSV
+391 
-396 TKIDESAFS
+396 
-405 GCRSLTS
+405 
-412 IDVAS
+412 
-417 GNLYYSSENG
+417 
-427 VLFNKNKSTL
+427 KNKSTL

-452 NSVKKIGDY
+452 NSVTTIGLSAFQY
-461 CAFSG
+461 CSN
-466 CSSLI
+466 LT
-471 SVTIPDSV
+471 SVTICNSV
-479 TTIGNSTFSGCSSL
+479 TTIGSGAFFGCESL
-493 INVTI
+493 TSVTI

-513 SGLTSVTIPNSVRSI
+513 SSLKSVTIGNSVTKIGLSAFGYCSGLTSVTIPNGVISI
-528 GFWAFSHCSS
+528 G
-538 LTSVTI
+538 
-544 GNSVTTI
+544 G
-551 SSYAFGGCSSLTSV
+551 YAFRYCSNLTSV
-565 TIPDSVTTIGHDAF
+565 TIPDSVTTIGNWAF
-579 YSCSSLKD
+579 EDCSSLKD
-587 VYYSGSKEQW
+587 VYYSGSEEQW
-597 KKISIDYDNN
+597 KKISINGTNDY
-607 NLLNATIHYNSSL
+607 LLNAEIHYNSSL
-620 PDQPETPNNPDS
+620 PDQPETPENPDS
-632 TKLKPQSFKVVKKT
+632 PKLKPQSFKVVDKT

-699 GKCGFVID
+699 GKCGFVIE

-751 GAEWASNLTLGLAGD
+751 GAEWASNLTLGSKGD
-766 HYGFDD
+766 HFGFND

-802 RGGATANLLAAKL
+802 RGGATANILAAKL
-815 DNKIDSHPKITYS
+815 DNTIDSHPKITYS
-828 KEDVYAYT
+828 KDDVYAYT

-851 EKYNNIFNIINFHD
+851 KKYNNIFNIINFHD

-871 PSQFG
+871 PSQTG

-887 LPFSESNKGA
+887 LPFSESTSVSA
-897 VKFQQKMIKYL
+897 IYEPKMIKYL
-908 NGMGYEYKADKFK
+908 KGMGYEYKVNNFK
-921 SYIYNFML
+921 GYINF
-929 GYGYNSPLGYA
+929 GYGPVV
-940 TAIEQKNNHDTLGVF
+940 QKNNYDTLGVF
-955 NRKFIKSVATQIG
+955 NRKFIKSVANQIG
-968 GRPAY
+968 GRYLY
-973 VLSYELE
+973 VLNYQNK
-980 LRSFVS
+980 LRNFAS
-986 KNAVGIANGVLSEV
+986 KNGWKIYAG
-1000 ERSKLITLLLG
+1000 LLDMDTYKDFFILLYG
-1011 ESTWHPHLTATAIK
+1011 EGTWHPHLTATAIK

-1033 HSENANYLAWMM
+1033 HAENANYLAWMM

-1289 GSSDPTPTPGGG
+1289 GSTDPTPTPGGG

-1375 DKKFKKNRKSVIVA
+1375 DKKFKKNKKTVTVA

-1398 KKLKPKKKYFVRVR
+1398 KKLKAKKKYFVRVR

-1419 KKSYGKWSKIKSVKT
+1419 KKAYGKWSKIKSVKT

>member
-10 SFVMLFSVISSVN
+10 SFVMLFSIISSVN
-23 LSAYASSGTC
+23 LSAYAEESATSGEC
-33 GDNVYWDYDESSKTL
+33 GYNVYWSYDEGSKTL

-55 MYDYKGAVEKIPWH
+55 MYDYNNVYY
-69 GYRQNILTVKI
+69 GYSLNMLTVKI
-80 EPGITTIGSLAFY
+80 EAG
-93 DCRSLTSVTIP
+93 
-104 DSVTTIG
+104 VTTIG
-111 SLAFYDCSSLTSVT
+111 NEAFLNCSSLTSVT
-125 IPNNVTTIG
+125 IPNSVTTIG
-134 ESAFKYCSSLT
+134 LRAFDGCRSLT
-145 SVTIPD
+145 SVTIPN
-151 SVTTIGNGAF
+151 SVTTIGKYAFSGCSGLTSVTIGNSVTTIGKCAFDSCRGLTSVTIPNSVTTIGEFAFDSCRSLTSVAIPNSVTTIGLGAF
-161 YCCGSLTSIDVASGN
+161 DGCRSLTSIDVASGN
-176 LNYSSEDGVLFDKNK
+176 LNYSSKDGVLFDKNK
-191 STLIQYPVGN
+191 STLIQYPIGN
-201 QRTEYTVPNSVTTIG
+201 KRTEY
-216 NSAFKLC
+216 
-223 SSLISVTIPN
+223 TIPN
-233 SVTTIGDLAFDHCT
+233 SVTTIGSYAFDDC
-247 GLMSINIPNGVT
+247 SN
-259 RIEDATFQSCRSLTS
+259 LTS
-274 VTIPDSVTTIG
+274 
-285 NSAFSGC
+285 
-292 SSLTSVTIPDSV
+292 
-304 TKIEESAFYGCRSFT
+304 
-319 SVTIGNSVTTIWQE
+319 
-333 AFQGCSSLTS
+333 
-343 VTIPDSVTYIGY
+343 
-355 KAFSDCS
+355 
-362 SLTSVTIG
+362 
-370 NSVTTI
+370 
-376 WQEAFQGCSSLTSVT
+376 
-391 IPDSV
+391 
-396 TKIDESAFS
+396 
-405 GCRSLTS
+405 
-412 IDVAS
+412 
-417 GNLYYSSENG
+417 
-427 VLFNKNKSTL
+427 
-437 IQYPIGNQRTEYTVP
+437 
-452 NSVKKIGDY
+452 
-461 CAFSG
+461 
-466 CSSLI
+466 
-471 SVTIPDSV
+471 
-479 TTIGNSTFSGCSSL
+479 
-493 INVTI
+493 VTI
-498 PNSVTTIGESAFESC
+498 PNSVTTIGESAF
-513 SGLTSVTIPNSVRSI
+513 SGCRSLTSVTIPNSV
-528 GFWAFSHCSS
+528 
-538 LTSVTI
+538 TTI
-544 GNSVTTI
+544 GK
-551 SSYAFGGCSSLTSV
+551 YAFIYCRSLTSV
-565 TIPDSVTTIGHDAF
+565 TIPNSVTTIGDYAF

-587 VYYSGSKEQW
+587 VYYLGSEEQW
-597 KKISIDYDNN
+597 KKISIGSSNDE
-607 NLLNATIHYNSSL
+607 LLNATIHYNSSL
-620 PDQPETPNNPDS
+620 PSQPETPDNPDS
-632 TKLKPQSFKVVKKT
+632 PKLKPQSFKVVDKT

-751 GAEWASNLTLGLAGD
+751 GAEWASNLTLGSKGD
-766 HYGFDD
+766 HFGFDD
-772 ASNKVYEYLADYVNS
+772 ASNKVYKYLADYVNS

-815 DNKIDSHPKITYS
+815 DNTIDSHPKITYS

-851 EKYNNIFNIINFHD
+851 KKYNNIFNIINFHD

-871 PSQFG
+871 PSQTG

-887 LPFSESNKGA
+887 LPFSESTSVSA
-897 VKFQQKMIKYL
+897 IYEPKMVKYL
-908 NGMGYEYKADKFK
+908 NGMGYEYKVNNFK
-921 SYIYNFML
+921 SYINF
-929 GYGYNSPLGYA
+929 GYGPVV
-940 TAIEQKNNHDTLGVF
+940 QKNNYDTLGVF
-955 NRKFIKSVATQIG
+955 NRKFIKSVANQIG
-968 GRPAY
+968 GRYLY
-973 VLSYELE
+973 VLNYQNK
-980 LRSFVS
+980 LRNFAS
-986 KNAVGIANGVLSEV
+986 KNGWKIYAG
-1000 ERSKLITLLLG
+1000 LLDMDTYRDFFILLYG
-1011 ESTWHPHLTATAIK
+1011 EGTWHPHLTATAIK
-1025 NFDLLTVV
+1025 NYDLLTVV

-1189 YNLELNNKELAP
+1189 YNLELNNKKLAP

-1249 FAFDGWYIDGKK
+1249 FAFDGWYIEGKK

-1289 GSSDPTPTPGGG
+1289 GSTDPTPTPGGG
-1301 GGGGAIPAPE
+1301 GGGGAIPAPI
-1311 PTPDDTDKKDDDKKP
+1311 PDETDKKDDNKKP

-1349 VSKRKA
+1349 VSKKKT

-1360 NKIANV
+1360 NKIVNV

-1375 DKKFKKNRKSVIVA
+1375 DKKFKKNKKTVTVA

-1398 KKLKPKKKYFVRVR
+1398 KKLKAKKKYFVRVR

-1419 KKSYGKWSKIKSVKT
+1419 KKVYGKWSKIKSVKT

>member
-1 MKRAISLLM
+1 MKKVISLFM
-10 SFVMLFSVISSVN
+10 AFVMLFSITSSVN
-23 LSAYASSGTC
+23 LSAYAEESATSGKC
-33 GDNVYWDYDESSKTL
+33 GYNVYWSYDEGSKTL

-55 MYDYKGAVEKIPWH
+55 MYDYNNVYY
-69 GYRQNILTVKI
+69 GYSLNMLTVKI
-80 EPGITTIGSLAFY
+80 EAG
-93 DCRSLTSVTIP
+93 
-104 DSVTTIG
+104 VTTIG
-111 SLAFYDCSSLTSVT
+111 NEAFLNCSSLTSVT
-125 IPNNVTTIG
+125 IPNSVTTIG
-134 ESAFKYCSSLT
+134 LRAFDGCRSLT
-145 SVTIPD
+145 SVTIPNSVTTIRECAFD
-151 SVTTIGNGAF
+151 SCYSLTSVKIGNSVTTIGDCAFRYCNSLTSVTIPNSVTTIGVGAF
-161 YCCGSLTSIDVASGN
+161 DGCRSLTSIDVASGN
-176 LNYSSEDGVLFDKNK
+176 LNYSSKDGVLFDKNK
-191 STLIQYPVGN
+191 STLIQYPIGN
-201 QRTEYTVPNSVTTIG
+201 KRTEYTIPNSVTTIG
-216 NSAFKLC
+216 SYAFDDC
-223 SSLISVTIPN
+223 SNLTSVTIPN
-233 SVTTIGDLAFDHCT
+233 SVTTIGSYAFDDC
-247 GLMSINIPNGVT
+247 SN
-259 RIEDATFQSCRSLTS
+259 LTS
-274 VTIPDSVTTIG
+274 VTIPNSVTTIG
-285 NSAFSGC
+285 KYAFSDCSGLTSVTIGNSVTTIGGHAFSGCSGLTSVTIPNSVTTIGEYAFEFCSGLTSVTIPNSVTTIGESAFSGC
-292 SSLTSVTIPDSV
+292 SSLTSVTIP
-304 TKIEESAFYGCRSFT
+304 
-319 SVTIGNSVTTIWQE
+319 NSVTTIGKY
-333 AFQGCSSLTS
+333 AF
-343 VTIPDSVTYIGY
+343 IY
-355 KAFSDCS
+355 
-362 SLTSVTIG
+362 
-370 NSVTTI
+370 
-376 WQEAFQGCSSLTSVT
+376 
-391 IPDSV
+391 
-396 TKIDESAFS
+396 
-405 GCRSLTS
+405 CRSLTS
-412 IDVAS
+412 
-417 GNLYYSSENG
+417 
-427 VLFNKNKSTL
+427 
-437 IQYPIGNQRTEYTVP
+437 
-452 NSVKKIGDY
+452 
-461 CAFSG
+461 
-466 CSSLI
+466 
-471 SVTIPDSV
+471 
-479 TTIGNSTFSGCSSL
+479 
-493 INVTI
+493 VTI
-498 PNSVTTIGESAFESC
+498 PNSVTTIGD
-513 SGLTSVTIPNSVRSI
+513 
-528 GFWAFSHCSS
+528 
-538 LTSVTI
+538 
-544 GNSVTTI
+544 
-551 SSYAFGGCSSLTSV
+551 Y
-565 TIPDSVTTIGHDAF
+565 AF

-587 VYYSGSKEQW
+587 VYYLGSEEQW
-597 KKISIDYDNN
+597 KKISIGSSNDE
-607 NLLNATIHYNSSL
+607 LLNATIHYNSSL
-620 PDQPETPNNPDS
+620 PSQPETPDNP
-632 TKLKPQSFKVVKKT
+632 TLKPQSFKVVNKP
-646 YKDKYGFY
+646 YEGKYGFY

-685 EDKEIYHENVKNLF
+685 EKKEIYHENVKNLF
-699 GKCGFVID
+699 GKCGFVIE

-751 GAEWASNLTLGLAGD
+751 GAEWASNLTLGSKGD
-766 HYGFDD
+766 HFGFND

-787 RNITGKVKFWITGFS
+787 RNITGKVKFWVTGFS

-815 DNKIDSHPKITYS
+815 DNTIDSHPKITYS

-851 EKYNNIFNIINFHD
+851 KKYNNIFNIINFHD

-887 LPFSESNKGA
+887 LPFSESTSVSA
-897 VKFQQKMIKYL
+897 IYEPKMIKYL
-908 NGMGYEYKADKFK
+908 KGMGYEYKVNNFK
-921 SYIYNFML
+921 SYINF
-929 GYGYNSPLGYA
+929 GNEPVV
-940 TAIEQKNNHDTLGVF
+940 QKNNFDTLGVF
-955 NRKFIKSVATQIG
+955 NRKFIKSVANQIG

-973 VLSYELE
+973 VLSYQNE
-980 LRSFVS
+980 LRGFVS
-986 KNAVGIANGVLSEV
+986 KNALGIANGVLNEV
-1000 ERSKLITLLLG
+1000 ERSSLIKLLLG
-1011 ESTWHPHLTATAIK
+1011 ESILHPHLTATALK

-1033 HSENANYLAWMM
+1033 HSEDANYLAWMM

-1189 YNLELNNKELAP
+1189 YNLELNNKKLAP

-1216 VNVSYDENQGAA
+1216 VNVSYDENQGTA

-1249 FAFDGWYIDGKK
+1249 FAFDGWYIDSKK

-1289 GSSDPTPTPGGG
+1289 GSTDPTPTPGGG
-1301 GGGGAIPAPE
+1301 GGGGAIPAPI
-1311 PTPDDTDKKDDDKKP
+1311 PDETDKKDDNKKP

-1375 DKKFKKNRKSVIVA
+1375 DKKFKKNKKTVTVA
-1389 KQNASKKTV
+1389 KQNASKKAV
-1398 KKLKPKKKYFVRVR
+1398 KKLKAKKKYFVRVR

-1419 KKSYGKWSKIKSVKT
+1419 KKSYSKWSKIKSVKT

>member
-1 MKRAISLLM
+1 MKKVISLFM
-10 SFVMLFSVISSVN
+10 AFVMLFSITSSVN
-23 LSAYASSGTC
+23 LSAYAEESATSGKC
-33 GDNVYWDYDESSKTL
+33 GYNVYWSYDEGSKTL

-55 MYDYKGAVEKIPWH
+55 MYDYNNVYY
-69 GYRQNILTVKI
+69 GYSLNMLTVKI
-80 EPGITTIGSLAFY
+80 EAG
-93 DCRSLTSVTIP
+93 
-104 DSVTTIG
+104 VTTIG
-111 SLAFYDCSSLTSVT
+111 NEAFLNCSSLTSVT
-125 IPNNVTTIG
+125 IPNSVTTIG
-134 ESAFKYCSSLT
+134 LRAFDGCRSLT
-145 SVTIPD
+145 SVTIPNSVTTIRECAFD
-151 SVTTIGNGAF
+151 SCYSLTSVKIGNSVTTIGDCAFRYCNSLTSVTIPNSVTTIGVGAF
-161 YCCGSLTSIDVASGN
+161 DGCRSLTSVTIPNSVTTIGVGAFDGCRSLTSIDVASGN
-176 LNYSSEDGVLFDKNK
+176 LNYSSKDGVLFDKNK
-191 STLIQYPVGN
+191 STLIQYPIGN
-201 QRTEYTVPNSVTTIG
+201 KRTEYTIPNSVTTIG
-216 NSAFKLC
+216 SYAFDDC
-223 SSLISVTIPN
+223 SNLTSVTIPN
-233 SVTTIGDLAFDHCT
+233 SVTTIGSYAFDDC
-247 GLMSINIPNGVT
+247 SN
-259 RIEDATFQSCRSLTS
+259 LTS
-274 VTIPDSVTTIG
+274 VTIPNSVTTIG
-285 NSAFSGC
+285 KYAFSDCSGLTSVTIGNSVTTIGGHAFSGCSGLTSVTIPNSVTTIGEYAFEFCSGLTSVTIPNSVTTIGESAFSGC
-292 SSLTSVTIPDSV
+292 SSLTSVTIP
-304 TKIEESAFYGCRSFT
+304 
-319 SVTIGNSVTTIWQE
+319 NSVTTIGKY
-333 AFQGCSSLTS
+333 AF
-343 VTIPDSVTYIGY
+343 IY
-355 KAFSDCS
+355 
-362 SLTSVTIG
+362 
-370 NSVTTI
+370 
-376 WQEAFQGCSSLTSVT
+376 
-391 IPDSV
+391 
-396 TKIDESAFS
+396 
-405 GCRSLTS
+405 CRSLTS
-412 IDVAS
+412 
-417 GNLYYSSENG
+417 
-427 VLFNKNKSTL
+427 
-437 IQYPIGNQRTEYTVP
+437 
-452 NSVKKIGDY
+452 
-461 CAFSG
+461 
-466 CSSLI
+466 
-471 SVTIPDSV
+471 
-479 TTIGNSTFSGCSSL
+479 
-493 INVTI
+493 VTI
-498 PNSVTTIGESAFESC
+498 PNSVTTIGD
-513 SGLTSVTIPNSVRSI
+513 
-528 GFWAFSHCSS
+528 
-538 LTSVTI
+538 
-544 GNSVTTI
+544 
-551 SSYAFGGCSSLTSV
+551 Y
-565 TIPDSVTTIGHDAF
+565 AF

-587 VYYSGSKEQW
+587 VYYLGSEEQW
-597 KKISIDYDNN
+597 KKISIGSSNDE
-607 NLLNATIHYNSSL
+607 LLNATIHYNSSL
-620 PDQPETPNNPDS
+620 PSQPETPDNP
-632 TKLKPQSFKVVKKT
+632 TLKPQSFKVVNKP
-646 YKDKYGFY
+646 YEGKYGFY

-685 EDKEIYHENVKNLF
+685 EKKEIYHENVKNLF
-699 GKCGFVID
+699 GKCGFVIE

-751 GAEWASNLTLGLAGD
+751 GAEWASNLTLGSKGD
-766 HYGFDD
+766 HFGFND

-787 RNITGKVKFWITGFS
+787 RNITGKVKFWVTGFS

-815 DNKIDSHPKITYS
+815 DNTIDSHPKITYS

-851 EKYNNIFNIINFHD
+851 KKYNNIFNIINFHD

-887 LPFSESNKGA
+887 LPFSESTSVSA
-897 VKFQQKMIKYL
+897 IYEPKMIKYL
-908 NGMGYEYKADKFK
+908 KGMGYEYKVNNFK
-921 SYIYNFML
+921 SYINF
-929 GYGYNSPLGYA
+929 GNEPVV
-940 TAIEQKNNHDTLGVF
+940 QKNNFDTLGVF
-955 NRKFIKSVATQIG
+955 NRKFIKSVANQIG

-973 VLSYELE
+973 VLSYQNE
-980 LRSFVS
+980 LRGFVS
-986 KNAVGIANGVLSEV
+986 KNALGIANGVLNEV
-1000 ERSKLITLLLG
+1000 ERSSLIKLLLG
-1011 ESTWHPHLTATAIK
+1011 ESILHPHLTATALK

-1033 HSENANYLAWMM
+1033 HSEDANYLAWMM

-1189 YNLELNNKELAP
+1189 YNLELNNKKLAP

-1216 VNVSYDENQGAA
+1216 VNVSYDENQGTA

-1249 FAFDGWYIDGKK
+1249 FAFDGWYIDSKK

-1289 GSSDPTPTPGGG
+1289 GSTDPTPTPGGG
-1301 GGGGAIPAPE
+1301 GGGGAIPAPI
-1311 PTPDDTDKKDDDKKP
+1311 PDETDKKDDNKKP

-1375 DKKFKKNRKSVIVA
+1375 DKKFKKNKKTVTVA
-1389 KQNASKKTV
+1389 KQNASKKAV
-1398 KKLKPKKKYFVRVR
+1398 KKLKAKKKYFVRVR

-1419 KKSYGKWSKIKSVKT
+1419 KKSYSKWSKIKSVKT

>member
-23 LSAYASSGTC
+23 LSAYAEESATSGKC
-33 GDNVYWDYDESSKTL
+33 GYNVYWSYDEGSKTI
-48 TISGTGA
+48 TISGSGP
-55 MYDYKGAVEKIPWH
+55 MYDYKYETPWS
-69 GYRQNILTVKI
+69 GYYENILTARI
-80 EPGITTIGSLAFY
+80 ETGVTTIGKNAFSCCSSLK
-93 DCRSLTSVTIP
+93 SVTIP

-111 SLAFYDCSSLTSVT
+111 EYAFERCSSLTSVT
-125 IPNNVTTIG
+125 IPNSVTTIG
-134 ESAFKYCSSLT
+134 ENAFTECSSLT

-151 SVTTIGNGAF
+151 SVTTIGEFAF
-161 YCCGSLTSIDVASGN
+161 DECSRLTSIDVASDN
-176 LNYSSEDGVLFDKNK
+176 LNYSSEDGVFFDKNK
-191 STLIQYPVGN
+191 LKLIQYPAGN
-201 QRTEYTVPNSVTTIG
+201 QRTEYIIPNSVTTIG
-216 NSAFKLC
+216 DWAFLH
-223 SSLISVTIPN
+223 SSNLTSVTIPN
-233 SVTTIGDLAFDHCT
+233 SVTTIGKRAFSYCSSLKSVTIPDSVIIIGNEAFLDCIELT
-247 GLMSINIPNGVT
+247 SVEIPDSVTTIGYNEFNNCSSLTSIDVASDNLNYSSKDGVLFDKNKSKLIQYPAGNQRTEYTIPNSVITIGKMAFG
-259 RIEDATFQSCRSLTS
+259 DCYSLTS

-285 NSAFSGC
+285 NY
-292 SSLTSVTIPDSV
+292 
-304 TKIEESAFYGCRSFT
+304 AFY
-319 SVTIGNSVTTIWQE
+319 N
-333 AFQGCSSLTS
+333 
-343 VTIPDSVTYIGY
+343 
-355 KAFSDCS
+355 CS

-376 WQEAFQGCSSLTSVT
+376 GDSAFYYCSSLT
-391 IPDSV
+391 
-396 TKIDESAFS
+396 
-405 GCRSLTS
+405 
-412 IDVAS
+412 
-417 GNLYYSSENG
+417 
-427 VLFNKNKSTL
+427 
-437 IQYPIGNQRTEYTVP
+437 
-452 NSVKKIGDY
+452 
-461 CAFSG
+461 
-466 CSSLI
+466 
-471 SVTIPDSV
+471 
-479 TTIGNSTFSGCSSL
+479 
-493 INVTI
+493 NVTI
-498 PNSVTTIGESAFESC
+498 PNSVTTIEYRAFF
-513 SGLTSVTIPNSVRSI
+513 N
-528 GFWAFSHCSS
+528 CSS
-538 LTSVTI
+538 LTSVI
-544 GNSVTTI
+544 
-551 SSYAFGGCSSLTSV
+551 
-565 TIPDSVTTIGHDAF
+565 IPDSVTTIERGAF
-579 YSCSSLKD
+579 YDCSSLKD

-597 KKISIDYDNN
+597 KKISIGFDNDE
-607 NLLNATIHYNSSL
+607 LLNATIHYNSSL
-620 PDQPETPNNPDS
+620 PS
-632 TKLKPQSFKVVKKT
+632 HSGKPQSFKVVNKP
-646 YKDKYGFY
+646 YEGKYGFY

-685 EDKEIYHENVKNLF
+685 EDEKIYDKNVKNVKNLF
-699 GKCGFVID
+699 GKCGFVIE
-707 GADNTFQQKNYDIK
+707 GADSTFQQKNYDIK

-751 GAEWASNLTLGLAGD
+751 GAEWASNLTLGLSGD
-766 HYGFDD
+766 HAGFDD
-772 ASNKVYEYLADYVNS
+772 ASSKVYKYLADYVNS

-815 DNKIDSHPKITYS
+815 DNTIDSHPKITYS
-828 KEDVYAYT
+828 KDDVYAYT

-851 EKYNNIFNIINFHD
+851 KKYNNIFNIINFHD

-1136 VNEYTGFS
+1136 VDEYTGFS

-1162 TLVSNVDSYTNEEIS
+1162 TLISNVDSYTNEEIS

-1261 VSSDASYRFAV
+1261 VSSDVSYRFAV

-1280 KFKSVETGG
+1280 KFKSAETGGSTGG
-1289 GSSDPTPTPGGG
+1289 GSTVPTPTPGG

-1336 STSATQKLRVKKL
+1336 STSATQKLSVKKL
-1349 VSKRKA
+1349 VSKKKA

-1375 DKKFKKNRKSVIVA
+1375 DKKFKKNKKTITVA

-1398 KKLKPKKKYFVRVR
+1398 KKLKAKKKYFVRVR
-1412 AYKTVNG
+1412 AYKIVDG
-1419 KKSYGKWSKIKSVKT
+1419 KKVYGKWTKVKSVKT

>member
-1 MKRAISLLM
+1 MKKVISLLM
-10 SFVMLFSVISSVN
+10 SFVMLLSVTAGVN
-23 LSAYASSGTC
+23 LSAYAADATSGKC
-33 GDNVYWDYDESSKTL
+33 GDSAYWNYDEDTKTL
-48 TISGTGA
+48 TISGSGRMNNYSNSSDTPWERI
-55 MYDYKGAVEKIPWH
+55 YKKIKKIYIKNNIISIGDHAFEWFENLTSVKIP
-69 GYRQNILTVKI
+69 NSVTS
-80 EPGITTIGSLAFY
+80 IGDCAFFT
-93 DCRSLTSVTIP
+93 CRSLTSVTIP
-104 DSVTTIG
+104 DSVTIIG
-111 SLAFYDCSSLTSVT
+111 DFAFC
-125 IPNNVTTIG
+125 
-134 ESAFKYCSSLT
+134 YCSSLT
-145 SVTIPD
+145 SVTISNNVTSIGYSVFD
-151 SVTTIGNGAF
+151 SCDNLESVTI
-161 YCCGSLTSIDVASGN
+161 
-176 LNYSSEDGVLFDKNK
+176 
-191 STLIQYPVGN
+191 
-201 QRTEYTVPNSVTTIG
+201 PNSVTSIDDHAFEGCRNLISVTIP
-216 NSAFKLC
+216 NSVTSIGDFAFYIC
-223 SSLISVTIPN
+223 DSLTSVTIPNSVTSIGENAFDYCLSLTSVTIPN
-233 SVTTIGDLAFDHCT
+233 SVTTIGNYAFA
-247 GLMSINIPNGVT
+247 
-259 RIEDATFQSCRSLTS
+259 E
-274 VTIPDSVTTIG
+274 
-285 NSAFSGC
+285 C
-292 SSLTSVTIPDSV
+292 SSLINIEVDSD
-304 TKIEESAFYGCRSFT
+304 
-319 SVTIGNSVTTIWQE
+319 NS
-333 AFQGCSSLTS
+333 
-343 VTIPDSVTYIGY
+343 
-355 KAFSDCS
+355 
-362 SLTSVTIG
+362 
-370 NSVTTI
+370 N
-376 WQEAFQGCSSLTSVT
+376 
-391 IPDSV
+391 
-396 TKIDESAFS
+396 
-405 GCRSLTS
+405 
-412 IDVAS
+412 
-417 GNLYYSSENG
+417 YSSKDG
-427 VLFNKNKSTL
+427 VLFDKNKSKL

-452 NSVKKIGDY
+452 NSVTSIGDG
-461 CAFSG
+461 AFY
-466 CSSLI
+466 
-471 SVTIPDSV
+471 
-479 TTIGNSTFSGCSSL
+479 N
-493 INVTI
+493 
-498 PNSVTTIGESAFESC
+498 
-513 SGLTSVTIPNSVRSI
+513 
-528 GFWAFSHCSS
+528 
-538 LTSVTI
+538 
-544 GNSVTTI
+544 
-551 SSYAFGGCSSLTSV
+551 CSSLTSV
-565 TIPDSVTTIGHDAF
+565 TIPDSVTSIG
-579 YSCSSLKD
+579 YSVFKDCKNLKD
-587 VYYSGSKEQW
+587 VYYSGSEEQW
-597 KKISIDYDNN
+597 KKISINN
-607 NLLNATIHYNSSL
+607 NNEPLTKATIHYNSS
-620 PDQPETPNNPDS
+620 
-632 TKLKPQSFKVVKKT
+632 PQSFKVVDKT

-676 CLALSTYQD
+676 CLALSTYQN
-685 EDKEIYHENVKNLF
+685 EDKKIYHENVSDVF
-699 GKCGFVID
+699 GKCGFVVD
-707 GADNTFQQKNYDIK
+707 GADSTFQQQNYDIK

-751 GAEWASNLTLGLAGD
+751 GAEWASNLTLGLSGD
-766 HYGFDD
+766 HAGFDD
-772 ASNKVYEYLADYVNS
+772 ASNKVYKYLAEYVNS

-815 DNKIDSHPKITYS
+815 DNTIDSHPKITYS

-851 EKYNNIFNIINFHD
+851 KKYNNIFNIINFHD

-908 NGMGYEYKADKFK
+908 NGMGCEYKVNNFK
-921 SYIYNFML
+921 SYIYNYL
-929 GYGYNSPLGYA
+929 NPLGYA

-973 VLSYELE
+973 VLTYQNE
-980 LRSFVS
+980 LRSFAS

-1000 ERSKLITLLLG
+1000 ERARLITLLLG
-1011 ESTWHPHLTATAIK
+1011 EGILHPHLTATAIK

-1033 HSENANYLAWMM
+1033 HSENENYLAWMM
-1045 CMDKNYDPS
+1045 CMDKNYDSS

-1123 EVKARENCQTTYS
+1123 EVKARENCQTTYT

-1162 TLVSNVDSYTNEEIS
+1162 TLISNVDSYTNEEIS

-1189 YNLELNNKELAP
+1189 YNLELNNKELTP

-1228 SAGGEFTAGDFCLLT
+1228 SAGGKFTAGDFCLLT

-1249 FAFDGWYIDGKK
+1249 YTFDGWYIDGKK

-1280 KFKSVETGG
+1280 KFKSAETGGSTGGSTGG
-1289 GSSDPTPTPGGG
+1289 GSTDPTPTPGGG

-1311 PTPDDTDKKDDDKKP
+1311 PTPNDTDKKDDENKP

-1336 STSATQKLRVKKL
+1336 STSATQKLSIKKL
-1349 VSKRKA
+1349 VSKKKA

-1360 NKIANV
+1360 NKIADV

-1375 DKKFKKNRKSVIVA
+1375 DKKFKKNKKTVTVA

-1398 KKLKPKKKYFVRVR
+1398 KKLKSKKKYFVRVR
-1412 AYKTVNG
+1412 AYKKVNG

>member
-1 MKRAISLLM
+1 MKKVISLLM

-23 LSAYASSGTC
+23 LSAYAEESATSGKC
-33 GDNVYWDYDESSKTL
+33 GDNVYWSYDEGSKTL

-55 MYDYKGAVEKIPWH
+55 MYDYSYNNPPWS
-69 GYRQNILTVKI
+69 YRYRENILIVKI
-80 EPGITTIGSLAFY
+80 ETDVTTISDCAFGS
-93 DCRSLTSVTIP
+93 CKNLTSVTIP

-111 SLAFYDCSSLTSVT
+111 
-125 IPNNVTTIG
+125 G
-134 ESAFKYCSSLT
+134 SAFSYCSNLK

-151 SVTTIGNGAF
+151 SVTTIGEGAF
-161 YCCGSLTSIDVASGN
+161 Y
-176 LNYSSEDGVLFDKNK
+176 F
-191 STLIQYPVGN
+191 
-201 QRTEYTVPNSVTTIG
+201 
-216 NSAFKLC
+216 
-223 SSLISVTIPN
+223 SSL
-233 SVTTIGDLAFDHCT
+233 
-247 GLMSINIPNGVT
+247 
-259 RIEDATFQSCRSLTS
+259 
-274 VTIPDSVTTIG
+274 
-285 NSAFSGC
+285 
-292 SSLTSVTIPDSV
+292 
-304 TKIEESAFYGCRSFT
+304 T
-319 SVTIGNSVTTIWQE
+319 SVTIGNSVTTIRM
-333 AFQGCSSLTS
+333 
-343 VTIPDSVTYIGY
+343 
-355 KAFSDCS
+355 KAFSECS

-376 WQEAFQGCSSLTSVT
+376 GKSAFSYCDSLANIEVASGNLNYLSENGALFDKNKSILIQYPAGNQRTEYAIPNSVTTIGEYAFSECRSLKSVTIPDSVTTIGGSAFTCCSELTSVTIPNSVTTIGERAFDFCFELTSVT

-396 TKIDESAFS
+396 TTIGDCPFSA
-405 GCRSLTS
+405 CRSLTN
-412 IDVAS
+412 IYVDS
-417 GNLYYSSENG
+417 GNSNYSSENG
-427 VLFNKNKSTL
+427 VLFNKNKSIL
-437 IQYPIGNQRTEYTVP
+437 IQYPTGNQRIEY
-452 NSVKKIGDY
+452 
-461 CAFSG
+461 A
-466 CSSLI
+466 
-471 SVTIPDSV
+471 
-479 TTIGNSTFSGCSSL
+479 
-493 INVTI
+493 I
-498 PNSVTTIGESAFESC
+498 PNSVTTIGEY
-513 SGLTSVTIPNSVRSI
+513 
-528 GFWAFSHCSS
+528 AFSECRS

-544 GNSVTTI
+544 GNSVRTI
-551 SSYAFGGCSSLTSV
+551 DKCAFYICSSLTSV
-565 TIPDSVTTIGHDAF
+565 TIPNSVTTIWMNAF
-579 YSCSSLKD
+579 SECGSLTSVTIGNGVTTIGYQAFEYCSNLKD
-587 VYYSGSKEQW
+587 VYYSGSEEQW
-597 KKISIDYDNN
+597 KKISIGSSNDE
-607 NLLNATIHYNSSL
+607 LLNATIHYNSSL
-620 PDQPETPNNPDS
+620 PSQPEIPDKPDS
-632 TKLKPQSFKVVKKT
+632 TKLKPQSFKVVNKP
-646 YKDKYGFY
+646 YEGKYGFY

-676 CLALSTYQD
+676 CLALSTYQN
-685 EDKEIYHENVKNLF
+685 EEKEIYFENVKNVF
-699 GKCGFVID
+699 DKCGFVVD
-707 GADNTFQQKNYDIK
+707 GSDSTFHQENYLIK

-751 GAEWASNLTLGLAGD
+751 GAEWASNLTLGSKGD
-766 HYGFDD
+766 HFGFDD
-772 ASNKVYEYLADYVNS
+772 ASSKVYKYLADYVNS
-787 RNITGKVKFWITGFS
+787 RNITGKVKFWVTGFS

-815 DNKIDSHPKITYS
+815 DNTIDSHPKITYS

-851 EKYNNIFNIINFHD
+851 KKYNNIFNIINFHD

-887 LPFSESNKGA
+887 LPFSESTSVSA
-897 VKFQQKMIKYL
+897 IYEPKMIKYL
-908 NGMGYEYKADKFK
+908 KGMGYEYKVNNFK
-921 SYIYNFML
+921 SYINF
-929 GYGYNSPLGYA
+929 GNEPVV
-940 TAIEQKNNHDTLGVF
+940 QKNNFDTLGVF
-955 NRKFIKSVATQIG
+955 NRKFIKSVANQIG

-973 VLSYELE
+973 VLSYQNE

-986 KNAVGIANGVLSEV
+986 KNALGIANGVLNEV
-1000 ERSKLITLLLG
+1000 ERSSLIKLLLG
-1011 ESTWHPHLTATAIK
+1011 ESILHPHLTATALK

-1033 HSENANYLAWMM
+1033 HSEDANYLAWMM

-1216 VNVSYDENQGAA
+1216 VNVSYDENQGTA

-1289 GSSDPTPTPGGG
+1289 GSTDPTPTPGGG
-1301 GGGGAIPAPE
+1301 GGGGAIPAPI
-1311 PTPDDTDKKDDDKKP
+1311 PDETDKKDDNKKP

-1375 DKKFKKNRKSVIVA
+1375 DKKFKKNKKTVTVA

-1398 KKLKPKKKYFVRVR
+1398 KKLKAKKKYFVRVR
-1412 AYKTVNG
+1412 AYKIVDG

>member
-1 MKRAISLLM
+1 MKKVISLLM
-10 SFVMLFSVISSVN
+10 SFVMLFSIISSVN
-23 LSAYASSGTC
+23 LSAYAGSGTC
-33 GDNVYWDYDESSKTL
+33 GENVYWNYDESSKTL
-48 TISGTGA
+48 TISGNGD
-55 MYDYKGAVEKIPWH
+55 MLNLYKYPWD
-69 GYRQNILTVKI
+69 GFRNDISTVKI
-80 EPGITTIGSLAFY
+80 EDGVILVEAESFSNCENLTTAIIGDGVKSIEPSAFY
-93 DCRSLTSVTIP
+93 NCVNLKNVKIGN
-104 DSVTTIG
+104 SVTTIDNAAFEG
-111 SLAFYDCSSLTSVT
+111 CSSLVSIIIPNSVTTIDRAFDSCINLSSVIMGNSVTTITNNAFNECKSLKSITLPDSVRTIGNSAFYGCSSLTSVT
-125 IPNNVTTIG
+125 IPN
-134 ESAFKYCSSLT
+134 
-145 SVTIPD
+145 
-151 SVTTIGNGAF
+151 
-161 YCCGSLTSIDVASGN
+161 
-176 LNYSSEDGVLFDKNK
+176 
-191 STLIQYPVGN
+191 
-201 QRTEYTVPNSVTTIG
+201 
-216 NSAFKLC
+216 
-223 SSLISVTIPN
+223 
-233 SVTTIGDLAFDHCT
+233 
-247 GLMSINIPNGVT
+247 
-259 RIEDATFQSCRSLTS
+259 
-274 VTIPDSVTTIG
+274 
-285 NSAFSGC
+285 
-292 SSLTSVTIPDSV
+292 SV
-304 TKIEESAFYGCRSFT
+304 TKIGNNAFGYCKSLT
-319 SVTIGNSVTTIWQE
+319 SVTIGNSVTTIGSC
-333 AFQGCSSLTS
+333 AFNR
-343 VTIPDSVTYIGY
+343 
-355 KAFSDCS
+355 CS

-376 WQEAFQGCSSLTSVT
+376 GYQAFEYCSSLTS
-391 IPDSV
+391 I
-396 TKIDESAFS
+396 
-405 GCRSLTS
+405 
-412 IDVAS
+412 
-417 GNLYYSSENG
+417 
-427 VLFNKNKSTL
+427 
-437 IQYPIGNQRTEYTVP
+437 
-452 NSVKKIGDY
+452 
-461 CAFSG
+461 
-466 CSSLI
+466 
-471 SVTIPDSV
+471 
-479 TTIGNSTFSGCSSL
+479 
-493 INVTI
+493 TI
-498 PNSVTTIGESAFESC
+498 PNSVTTIEDCAFNECRNIKNLVIGNSVITIGRAAFQNAC
-513 SGLTSVTIPNSVRSI
+513 KNLTSLVIPDSVITIEE
-528 GFWAFSHCSS
+528 FAFGVSS
-538 LTSVTI
+538 NGSKISNLTI

-551 SSYAFGGCSSLTSV
+551 GEYAFGSACDCLTSLV
-565 TIPDSVTTIGHDAF
+565 IPDSVITIGDMAFSGFDNLTSLILGNSVTTIGNGAFRHCSKLRNIEIPNSVTTIGDNAFSDCNRLTSVEIPNSVKTIGKEAFMYCEELRYVTIGSGVTKIGEDTFYCCFNLAYIDVNIDNLTYSSDEGVLFNKDKTELIHYPVKSERREYIVPNSVITIGSNAFRGIDDF
-579 YSCSSLKD
+579 YSYSIEIPDSVKFIKAGAFDICRSLKD
-587 VYYSGSKEQW
+587 VYYLGSEEQW
-597 KKISIDYDNN
+597 KKISINGDNDY
-607 NLLNATIHYNSSL
+607 LLNATIHYNSSL
-620 PDQPETPNNPDS
+620 PGQPEIPDKPDS
-632 TKLKPQSFKVVKKT
+632 TKLKPQSFKVVNKP
-646 YKDKYGFY
+646 YEGKYGFY

-685 EDKEIYHENVKNLF
+685 EDEKIYDKNVKNVKNLF
-699 GKCGFVID
+699 GKCGFVVD
-707 GADNTFQQKNYDIK
+707 GADSTFQQKNYDIK

-751 GAEWASNLTLGLAGD
+751 GAEWASNLTLGSKGD
-766 HYGFDD
+766 HFGFDD
-772 ASNKVYEYLADYVNS
+772 ASNKVYKYLADYVNS

-802 RGGATANLLAAKL
+802 RGGATANILAAKL
-815 DNKIDSHPKITYS
+815 DNTIDSHPKITYS
-828 KEDVYAYT
+828 KDDVYAYT

-851 EKYNNIFNIINFHD
+851 KKYNNIFNIINFHD

-871 PSQFG
+871 PSQTG

-887 LPFSESNKGA
+887 LPFSESTSVSA
-897 VKFQQKMIKYL
+897 IYEPKMIKYL
-908 NGMGYEYKADKFK
+908 NGMGYEYKVNNFK
-921 SYIYNFML
+921 SYINF
-929 GYGYNSPLGYA
+929 GYGPVV
-940 TAIEQKNNHDTLGVF
+940 QKNNYDTLGVF
-955 NRKFIKSVATQIG
+955 NRKFIKSVANQIG
-968 GRPAY
+968 GRYLY
-973 VLSYELE
+973 VLNYQNK
-980 LRSFVS
+980 LRNFAS
-986 KNAVGIANGVLSEV
+986 KNGWKIYAG
-1000 ERSKLITLLLG
+1000 LLDMDTYRDFFILLYG
-1011 ESTWHPHLTATAIK
+1011 EGTWHPHLTATAIK

-1228 SAGGEFTAGDFCLLT
+1228 SAGGKFTAGDFCLLT
-1243 ATAKEG
+1243 ATAKEE

-1289 GSSDPTPTPGGG
+1289 GSTDPTPTPGGG

-1311 PTPDDTDKKDDDKKP
+1311 PTPDDTDKKDDNKKP

-1349 VSKRKA
+1349 VSKRKT

-1375 DKKFKKNRKSVIVA
+1375 DKKFKKNKKTVTVA

-1398 KKLKPKKKYFVRVR
+1398 KKLKAKKKYFVRVR

>member
-23 LSAYASSGTC
+23 LSAYAEESATSGKC
-33 GDNVYWDYDESSKTL
+33 GDNVYWSYDSTTDTL
-48 TISGTGA
+48 TISGKGA
-55 MYDYKGAVEKIPWH
+55 MNEYNEYDAPWRV
-69 GYRQNILTVKI
+69 YRQNILTVKI
-80 EPGITTIGSLAFY
+80 ETG
-93 DCRSLTSVTIP
+93 
-104 DSVTTIG
+104 VTTIENNP
-111 SLAFYDCSSLTSVT
+111 FYYCSSLTNINVASGNLNYSSKDGVLFNKNKSTLIQYPIGNQRTEYT
-125 IPNNVTTIG
+125 IPNSVKTI
-134 ESAFKYCSSLT
+134 ERNAFEGCSSLT

-151 SVTTIGNGAF
+151 SVTTIGHAAF
-161 YCCGSLTSIDVASGN
+161 SNCSSLTSVTIPNSVTTIGNETFYLCNSLTSVTIPNSVTTIGKYAFTWCSSLTSIDVASGN
-176 LNYSSEDGVLFDKNK
+176 LNYSSKD
-191 STLIQYPVGN
+191 
-201 QRTEYTVPNSVTTIG
+201 
-216 NSAFKLC
+216 
-223 SSLISVTIPN
+223 
-233 SVTTIGDLAFDHCT
+233 
-247 GLMSINIPNGVT
+247 
-259 RIEDATFQSCRSLTS
+259 
-274 VTIPDSVTTIG
+274 
-285 NSAFSGC
+285 
-292 SSLTSVTIPDSV
+292 
-304 TKIEESAFYGCRSFT
+304 
-319 SVTIGNSVTTIWQE
+319 
-333 AFQGCSSLTS
+333 
-343 VTIPDSVTYIGY
+343 
-355 KAFSDCS
+355 
-362 SLTSVTIG
+362 
-370 NSVTTI
+370 
-376 WQEAFQGCSSLTSVT
+376 
-391 IPDSV
+391 
-396 TKIDESAFS
+396 
-405 GCRSLTS
+405 
-412 IDVAS
+412 
-417 GNLYYSSENG
+417 G

-452 NSVKKIGDY
+452 NSVTTIGVK
-461 CAFSG
+461 AFFD
-466 CSSLI
+466 CMSLTN
-471 SVTIPDSV
+471 VTLPNSV
-479 TTIGNSTFSGCSSL
+479 TTIELYAFFNCSSL
-493 INVTI
+493 TNVTI
-498 PNSVTTIGESAFESC
+498 PNSVTTIGE
-513 SGLTSVTIPNSVRSI
+513 
-528 GFWAFSHCSS
+528 
-538 LTSVTI
+538 
-544 GNSVTTI
+544 
-551 SSYAFGGCSSLTSV
+551 YAFYPC
-565 TIPDSVTTIGHDAF
+565 IG
-579 YSCSSLKD
+579 LKD
-587 VYYSGSKEQW
+587 VYYSGSEEQW
-597 KKISIDYDNN
+597 KKISIGEYNEP
-607 NLLNATIHYNSSL
+607 LTNATIHYNSSL
-620 PDQPETPNNPDS
+620 PDQPETPDNPDNP
-632 TKLKPQSFKVVKKT
+632 KLKPQSFKVVNKP
-646 YKDKYGFY
+646 YEGKYGFY

-676 CLALSTYQD
+676 CLALSTYQN
-685 EDKEIYHENVKNLF
+685 EEKEIYFENVKNVF
-699 GKCGFVID
+699 DKCGFVVD
-707 GADNTFQQKNYDIK
+707 GSDSTFHQENYLIK

-751 GAEWASNLTLGLAGD
+751 GAEWASNLTLGSKGD
-766 HYGFDD
+766 HFGFDD
-772 ASNKVYEYLADYVNS
+772 ASSKVYKYLADYVNS
-787 RNITGKVKFWITGFS
+787 RNITGKVKFWVTGFS

-815 DNKIDSHPKITYS
+815 DNTIDSHPKITYS

-851 EKYNNIFNIINFHD
+851 KKYNNIFNIINFHD

-887 LPFSESNKGA
+887 LPFSESTSVSA
-897 VKFQQKMIKYL
+897 IYEPKMIKYL
-908 NGMGYEYKADKFK
+908 KGMGYEYKVNNFK
-921 SYIYNFML
+921 SYINF
-929 GYGYNSPLGYA
+929 GNEPVV
-940 TAIEQKNNHDTLGVF
+940 QKNNFDTLGVF
-955 NRKFIKSVATQIG
+955 NRKFIKSVANQIG

-973 VLSYELE
+973 VLSYQNE
-980 LRSFVS
+980 LRGFVS
-986 KNAVGIANGVLSEV
+986 KNALGIANGVLNEV
-1000 ERSKLITLLLG
+1000 ERSSLIKLLLG
-1011 ESTWHPHLTATAIK
+1011 ESILHPHLTATALK

-1033 HSENANYLAWMM
+1033 HSEDANYLAWMM

-1154 DVDMKKNE
+1154 DVNMKKNE
-1162 TLVSNVDSYTNEEIS
+1162 TLISNVDSYTNEEIS

-1249 FAFDGWYIDGKK
+1249 FAFEGWYIDGKK

-1289 GSSDPTPTPGGG
+1289 GSTAPTPTPGGG
-1301 GGGGAIPAPE
+1301 GGGGAIPAPI
-1311 PTPDDTDKKDDDKKP
+1311 PDETDKKDDDKKP

-1375 DKKFKKNRKSVIVA
+1375 DKKFKKNKKTVTVA

-1398 KKLKPKKKYFVRVR
+1398 KKLKAKKKYFVRVR

>member
-1 MKRAISLLM
+1 MKKVISLFM
-10 SFVMLFSVISSVN
+10 SFVILFSVISSVN
-23 LSAYASSGTC
+23 LSAYAEESATSGKC
-33 GDNVYWDYDESSKTL
+33 GENVYWSYDEGSKTL

-55 MYDYKGAVEKIPWH
+55 MNYDSDVPWDGYSEDISTVE
-69 GYRQNILTVKI
+69 I
-80 EPGITTIGSLAFY
+80 ETGVTTIGEWAFSY
-93 DCRSLTSVTIP
+93 CSNLKSVTIP

-111 SLAFYDCSSLTSVT
+111 
-125 IPNNVTTIG
+125 
-134 ESAFKYCSSLT
+134 E
-145 SVTIPD
+145 
-151 SVTTIGNGAF
+151 GAF
-161 YCCGSLTSIDVASGN
+161 Y
-176 LNYSSEDGVLFDKNK
+176 F
-191 STLIQYPVGN
+191 
-201 QRTEYTVPNSVTTIG
+201 
-216 NSAFKLC
+216 
-223 SSLISVTIPN
+223 
-233 SVTTIGDLAFDHCT
+233 
-247 GLMSINIPNGVT
+247 
-259 RIEDATFQSCRSLTS
+259 
-274 VTIPDSVTTIG
+274 
-285 NSAFSGC
+285 
-292 SSLTSVTIPDSV
+292 
-304 TKIEESAFYGCRSFT
+304 
-319 SVTIGNSVTTIWQE
+319 
-333 AFQGCSSLTS
+333 
-343 VTIPDSVTYIGY
+343 
-355 KAFSDCS
+355 S

-376 WQEAFQGCSSLTSVT
+376 RMKSFSECRILTSVTIGNSVTTIGKSAFSYCDSLANIEVASGNLNYLSENGALFDKNKSILIQYPAGNQRTEYAIPNSVTTIGEYAFSYCSNLKSVTIPDSVTTIGGSAFTNCNSLTSVTIPNSVTTIGERAFDFCFELTSVT

-396 TKIDESAFS
+396 TTIGDCPFSA
-405 GCRSLTS
+405 CRSLTN
-412 IDVAS
+412 IYVDS
-417 GNLYYSSENG
+417 GNSNYSSENG

-437 IQYPIGNQRTEYTVP
+437 IQYPTGNQRMEY
-452 NSVKKIGDY
+452 
-461 CAFSG
+461 A
-466 CSSLI
+466 
-471 SVTIPDSV
+471 IPK
-479 TTIGNSTFSGCSSL
+479 
-493 INVTI
+493 
-498 PNSVTTIGESAFESC
+498 SVTTIGEY
-513 SGLTSVTIPNSVRSI
+513 
-528 GFWAFSHCSS
+528 AFSECRS

-544 GNSVTTI
+544 GNSVRTI
-551 SSYAFGGCSSLTSV
+551 DKCAFYICSSLTSV
-565 TIPDSVTTIGHDAF
+565 TIPNSVTTIWMNAF
-579 YSCSSLKD
+579 SACRSLTSVTIGNGVTIIGEHAFSECGSLTSVTIGNSVKTIDDGAFSKCKSLTSVTIPNSVKTIGFCAFAYCSSLKD
-587 VYYSGSKEQW
+587 VYYSGSEEQW
-597 KKISIDYDNN
+597 KKISIDSSNDE
-607 NLLNATIHYNSSL
+607 LLNATIHYNSSL
-620 PDQPETPNNPDS
+620 PSQPETPDNP
-632 TKLKPQSFKVVKKT
+632 TLKPQSFKVVNKP
-646 YKDKYGFY
+646 YEGKYGFY

-685 EDKEIYHENVKNLF
+685 EKKEIYHENVKNLF
-699 GKCGFVID
+699 GKCGFVVD
-707 GADNTFQQKNYDIK
+707 GADSTFQQKNYDIK

-751 GAEWASNLTLGLAGD
+751 GAEWASNLTLGSKGD
-766 HYGFDD
+766 HFGFND

-787 RNITGKVKFWITGFS
+787 RNITGKVKFWVTGFS

-815 DNKIDSHPKITYS
+815 DNTIDSHPKITYS

-851 EKYNNIFNIINFHD
+851 KKYNNIFNIINFHD

-887 LPFSESNKGA
+887 LPFSESTSVSA
-897 VKFQQKMIKYL
+897 IYEPKMIKYL
-908 NGMGYEYKADKFK
+908 KGMGYEYKVNNFK
-921 SYIYNFML
+921 SYINF
-929 GYGYNSPLGYA
+929 GNEPVV
-940 TAIEQKNNHDTLGVF
+940 QKNNFDTLGVF
-955 NRKFIKSVATQIG
+955 NRKFIKSVANQIG

-973 VLSYELE
+973 VLSYQNE
-980 LRSFVS
+980 LRGFVS
-986 KNAVGIANGVLSEV
+986 KNALGIANGVLNEV
-1000 ERSKLITLLLG
+1000 ERSSLIKLLLG
-1011 ESTWHPHLTATAIK
+1011 ESILHPHLTATALK

-1033 HSENANYLAWMM
+1033 HSEDANYLAWMM

-1189 YNLELNNKELAP
+1189 YNLELNNKKLAP

-1216 VNVSYDENQGAA
+1216 VNVSYDENQGTA

-1249 FAFDGWYIDGKK
+1249 FAFDGWYIDSKK

-1289 GSSDPTPTPGGG
+1289 GSTDPTPTPGGG
-1301 GGGGAIPAPE
+1301 GGGGAIPAPI
-1311 PTPDDTDKKDDDKKP
+1311 PDETDKKDDNKKP

-1375 DKKFKKNRKSVIVA
+1375 DKKFKKNKKTVTVA
-1389 KQNASKKTV
+1389 KQNASKKAV
-1398 KKLKPKKKYFVRVR
+1398 KKLKAKKKYFVRVR

-1419 KKSYGKWSKIKSVKT
+1419 KKSYGKWSKIKTVKT

>member
-1 MKRAISLLM
+1 MKKVISLFM
-10 SFVMLFSVISSVN
+10 SFVILFSVISSVN
-23 LSAYASSGTC
+23 LSAYAEESATSGKC
-33 GDNVYWDYDESSKTL
+33 GENVYWSYDEGSKTL

-55 MYDYKGAVEKIPWH
+55 MNYDSDVPWDGYSEDISTVE
-69 GYRQNILTVKI
+69 I
-80 EPGITTIGSLAFY
+80 ETGVTTIGEWAFSY
-93 DCRSLTSVTIP
+93 CSNLKSVTIP

-111 SLAFYDCSSLTSVT
+111 
-125 IPNNVTTIG
+125 
-134 ESAFKYCSSLT
+134 E
-145 SVTIPD
+145 
-151 SVTTIGNGAF
+151 GAF
-161 YCCGSLTSIDVASGN
+161 Y
-176 LNYSSEDGVLFDKNK
+176 F
-191 STLIQYPVGN
+191 
-201 QRTEYTVPNSVTTIG
+201 
-216 NSAFKLC
+216 
-223 SSLISVTIPN
+223 
-233 SVTTIGDLAFDHCT
+233 
-247 GLMSINIPNGVT
+247 
-259 RIEDATFQSCRSLTS
+259 
-274 VTIPDSVTTIG
+274 
-285 NSAFSGC
+285 
-292 SSLTSVTIPDSV
+292 
-304 TKIEESAFYGCRSFT
+304 
-319 SVTIGNSVTTIWQE
+319 
-333 AFQGCSSLTS
+333 
-343 VTIPDSVTYIGY
+343 
-355 KAFSDCS
+355 S

-376 WQEAFQGCSSLTSVT
+376 RMKAFSECRSLTSVTIGNSVTTIGKSAFSYCDSLANIEVASGNLNYLSENGALFDKNKSILIQYPAGNQRTEYAIPNSVTTIGEYAFSYCSNLKSVTIPDSVTTIGGSAFTNCNSLTSVTIPNSVTTIGERAFDFCFELTSVT

-396 TKIDESAFS
+396 TTIGDCPFSA
-405 GCRSLTS
+405 CRSLTN
-412 IDVAS
+412 IYVDS
-417 GNLYYSSENG
+417 GNSNYSSENG

-437 IQYPIGNQRTEYTVP
+437 IQYPTGNQRMEY
-452 NSVKKIGDY
+452 
-461 CAFSG
+461 A
-466 CSSLI
+466 
-471 SVTIPDSV
+471 IPK
-479 TTIGNSTFSGCSSL
+479 
-493 INVTI
+493 
-498 PNSVTTIGESAFESC
+498 SVTTIGEY
-513 SGLTSVTIPNSVRSI
+513 
-528 GFWAFSHCSS
+528 AFSECRS

-544 GNSVTTI
+544 GNSVRTI
-551 SSYAFGGCSSLTSV
+551 DKCAFYICSSLTSV
-565 TIPDSVTTIGHDAF
+565 TIPNSVTTIWMNAF
-579 YSCSSLKD
+579 SACRSLTSVTIGNGVTIIGEHAFSECGSLTSVTIGNSVKTIDDGAFSKCKSLTSVTILNSVKTIGFCAFAYCSSLKD
-587 VYYSGSKEQW
+587 VYYSGSEEQW
-597 KKISIDYDNN
+597 KKISIDSSNDE
-607 NLLNATIHYNSSL
+607 LLNATIHYNSSL
-620 PDQPETPNNPDS
+620 PSQPETPDNP
-632 TKLKPQSFKVVKKT
+632 TLKPQSFKVVNKP
-646 YKDKYGFY
+646 YEGKYGFY

-685 EDKEIYHENVKNLF
+685 EKKEIYHENVKNLF
-699 GKCGFVID
+699 GKCGFVIE

-751 GAEWASNLTLGLAGD
+751 GAEWASNLTLGSKGD
-766 HYGFDD
+766 HFGFND

-787 RNITGKVKFWITGFS
+787 RNITGKVKFWVTGFS

-815 DNKIDSHPKITYS
+815 DNTIDSHPKITYS

-851 EKYNNIFNIINFHD
+851 KKYNNIFNIINFHD

-887 LPFSESNKGA
+887 LPFSESTSVSA
-897 VKFQQKMIKYL
+897 IYEPKMIKYL
-908 NGMGYEYKADKFK
+908 KGMGYEYKVNNFK
-921 SYIYNFML
+921 SYINF
-929 GYGYNSPLGYA
+929 GNEPVV
-940 TAIEQKNNHDTLGVF
+940 QKNNFDTLGVF
-955 NRKFIKSVATQIG
+955 NRKFIKSVANQIG

-973 VLSYELE
+973 VLSYQNE
-980 LRSFVS
+980 LRGFVS
-986 KNAVGIANGVLSEV
+986 KNALGIANGVLNEV
-1000 ERSKLITLLLG
+1000 ERSSLIKLLLG
-1011 ESTWHPHLTATAIK
+1011 ESILHPHLTATALK

-1033 HSENANYLAWMM
+1033 HSEDANYLAWMM

-1189 YNLELNNKELAP
+1189 YNLELNNKKLAP

-1216 VNVSYDENQGAA
+1216 VNVSYDENQGTA

-1249 FAFDGWYIDGKK
+1249 FAFDGWYIEGKK

-1289 GSSDPTPTPGGG
+1289 GSTDPTPTPGGG
-1301 GGGGAIPAPE
+1301 GGGGAIPAPI
-1311 PTPDDTDKKDDDKKP
+1311 PDETDKKDDNKKP

-1349 VSKRKA
+1349 VSKKKA

-1360 NKIANV
+1360 NKIVNV

-1375 DKKFKKNRKSVIVA
+1375 DKKFKKNKKTVTVA

-1398 KKLKPKKKYFVRVR
+1398 KKLKAKKKYFIRVR

>member
-1 MKRAISLLM
+1 MKKVISLLM

-23 LSAYASSGTC
+23 LSAYAEESATSGKC
-33 GDNVYWDYDESSKTL
+33 GDNVYWSYDEGSKTL

-55 MYDYKGAVEKIPWH
+55 MYDYSYNNPPWS
-69 GYRQNILTVKI
+69 YRYRENILIVKI
-80 EPGITTIGSLAFY
+80 ETDVTTISDCAFGS
-93 DCRSLTSVTIP
+93 CKNLTSVTIP

-111 SLAFYDCSSLTSVT
+111 
-125 IPNNVTTIG
+125 G
-134 ESAFKYCSSLT
+134 SAFSYCSNLK

-151 SVTTIGNGAF
+151 SVTTIGEGAF
-161 YCCGSLTSIDVASGN
+161 Y
-176 LNYSSEDGVLFDKNK
+176 F
-191 STLIQYPVGN
+191 
-201 QRTEYTVPNSVTTIG
+201 
-216 NSAFKLC
+216 
-223 SSLISVTIPN
+223 SSL
-233 SVTTIGDLAFDHCT
+233 
-247 GLMSINIPNGVT
+247 
-259 RIEDATFQSCRSLTS
+259 
-274 VTIPDSVTTIG
+274 
-285 NSAFSGC
+285 
-292 SSLTSVTIPDSV
+292 
-304 TKIEESAFYGCRSFT
+304 T
-319 SVTIGNSVTTIWQE
+319 SVTIGNSVTTIRM
-333 AFQGCSSLTS
+333 
-343 VTIPDSVTYIGY
+343 
-355 KAFSDCS
+355 KAFSECS

-376 WQEAFQGCSSLTSVT
+376 GKSAFSYCDSLANIEVASGNLNYLSENGALFDKNKSILIQYPAGNQRTEYAIPNSVTTIGEYAFSECRSLKSVTIPDSVTTIGGSAFTCCSELTSVTIPNSVTTIGERAFDFCFELTSVT

-396 TKIDESAFS
+396 TTIGDCPFSA
-405 GCRSLTS
+405 CRSLTN
-412 IDVAS
+412 IYVDS
-417 GNLYYSSENG
+417 GNSNYSSENG
-427 VLFNKNKSTL
+427 VLFNKNKSIL
-437 IQYPIGNQRTEYTVP
+437 IQYPTGNQRIEY
-452 NSVKKIGDY
+452 
-461 CAFSG
+461 A
-466 CSSLI
+466 
-471 SVTIPDSV
+471 
-479 TTIGNSTFSGCSSL
+479 
-493 INVTI
+493 I
-498 PNSVTTIGESAFESC
+498 PNSVTTIGEY
-513 SGLTSVTIPNSVRSI
+513 
-528 GFWAFSHCSS
+528 AFSECRS

-544 GNSVTTI
+544 GNSVRTI
-551 SSYAFGGCSSLTSV
+551 DKCAFYICSSLTSV
-565 TIPDSVTTIGHDAF
+565 TIPNSVTTIWMNAF
-579 YSCSSLKD
+579 SECGSLTSVTIGNGVTTIGYQAFEYCSNLKD
-587 VYYSGSKEQW
+587 VYYSGSEEQW
-597 KKISIDYDNN
+597 KKISIGSSNDE
-607 NLLNATIHYNSSL
+607 LLNATIHYNSSL
-620 PDQPETPNNPDS
+620 PSQPEIPDKPDS
-632 TKLKPQSFKVVKKT
+632 TKLKPQSFKVVNKP
-646 YKDKYGFY
+646 YEGKYGFY

-676 CLALSTYQD
+676 CLALSTYQN
-685 EDKEIYHENVKNLF
+685 EEKEIYFENVKNVF
-699 GKCGFVID
+699 DKCGFVVD
-707 GADNTFQQKNYDIK
+707 GSDSTFHQENYLIK

-751 GAEWASNLTLGLAGD
+751 GAEWASNLTLGSKGD
-766 HYGFDD
+766 HFGFDD
-772 ASNKVYEYLADYVNS
+772 ASSKVYKYLADYVNS
-787 RNITGKVKFWITGFS
+787 RNITGKVKFWVTGFS

-815 DNKIDSHPKITYS
+815 DNTIDSHPKITYS

-851 EKYNNIFNIINFHD
+851 KKYNNIFNIINFHD

-887 LPFSESNKGA
+887 LPFSESTSVSA
-897 VKFQQKMIKYL
+897 IYEPKMIKYL
-908 NGMGYEYKADKFK
+908 KGMGYEYKVNNFK
-921 SYIYNFML
+921 SYINF
-929 GYGYNSPLGYA
+929 GNEPVV
-940 TAIEQKNNHDTLGVF
+940 QKNNFDTLGVF
-955 NRKFIKSVATQIG
+955 NRKFIKSVANQIG

-973 VLSYELE
+973 VLSYQNE

-986 KNAVGIANGVLSEV
+986 KNALGIANGVLNEV
-1000 ERSKLITLLLG
+1000 ERSSLIKLLLG
-1011 ESTWHPHLTATAIK
+1011 ESILHPHLTATALK

-1033 HSENANYLAWMM
+1033 HSEDANYLAWMM

-1054 NHEYFTNGDYRVV
+1054 NHESFTNGDYRVV

-1216 VNVSYDENQGAA
+1216 VNVSYDENQGTA

-1289 GSSDPTPTPGGG
+1289 GSTDPTPTPGGG
-1301 GGGGAIPAPE
+1301 GGGGAIPAPI
-1311 PTPDDTDKKDDDKKP
+1311 PDETDKKDDNKKP

-1375 DKKFKKNRKSVIVA
+1375 DKKFKKNKKTVTVA

-1398 KKLKPKKKYFVRVR
+1398 KKLKAKKKYFVRVR
-1412 AYKTVNG
+1412 AYKIVDG

>member
-1 MKRAISLLM
+1 MKRAISLFM
-10 SFVMLFSVISSVN
+10 AFVMLFSIISSVN
-23 LSAYASSGTC
+23 LSAYAEESATSGQC
-33 GDNVYWDYDESSKTL
+33 GYNVYWSYDEGSKTL

-55 MYDYKGAVEKIPWH
+55 MYDYNNVYY
-69 GYRQNILTVKI
+69 GYSLNMLTVKI
-80 EPGITTIGSLAFY
+80 EAG
-93 DCRSLTSVTIP
+93 
-104 DSVTTIG
+104 VTTIG
-111 SLAFYDCSSLTSVT
+111 NEAFLNCSSLTSVT
-125 IPNNVTTIG
+125 IPNSVTTIG
-134 ESAFKYCSSLT
+134 LRAFDGCRSLT
-145 SVTIPD
+145 SVTIPNSVTTIRECAFD
-151 SVTTIGNGAF
+151 SCYSLTSVKIGNSVTTIGDCAFRYCNSLTSVTIPNSVTTIGVGAF
-161 YCCGSLTSIDVASGN
+161 DGCRSLTSIDVASGN
-176 LNYSSEDGVLFDKNK
+176 LNYSSKDGVLFDKNK
-191 STLIQYPVGN
+191 STLIQYPIGN
-201 QRTEYTVPNSVTTIG
+201 KRTEYTIPNSVTTIG
-216 NSAFKLC
+216 SYAFDDC
-223 SSLISVTIPN
+223 SNLTSVTIPN
-233 SVTTIGDLAFDHCT
+233 SVTTIGKYAFSDCS
-247 GLMSINIPNGVT
+247 GLTSVT
-259 RIEDATFQSCRSLTS
+259 IGNSVTTIGGHAFSGCSGLTS
-274 VTIPDSVTTIG
+274 VTIPNSVTTIG
-285 NSAFSGC
+285 EYAFEFCSGLTSVTIPNSVTTIGESAFSGC
-292 SSLTSVTIPDSV
+292 SSLTSVTIP
-304 TKIEESAFYGCRSFT
+304 
-319 SVTIGNSVTTIWQE
+319 NSVTTIGKY
-333 AFQGCSSLTS
+333 AF
-343 VTIPDSVTYIGY
+343 IY
-355 KAFSDCS
+355 
-362 SLTSVTIG
+362 
-370 NSVTTI
+370 
-376 WQEAFQGCSSLTSVT
+376 
-391 IPDSV
+391 
-396 TKIDESAFS
+396 
-405 GCRSLTS
+405 CRSLTS
-412 IDVAS
+412 
-417 GNLYYSSENG
+417 
-427 VLFNKNKSTL
+427 
-437 IQYPIGNQRTEYTVP
+437 
-452 NSVKKIGDY
+452 
-461 CAFSG
+461 
-466 CSSLI
+466 
-471 SVTIPDSV
+471 
-479 TTIGNSTFSGCSSL
+479 
-493 INVTI
+493 VTI
-498 PNSVTTIGESAFESC
+498 PNSVTTIGD
-513 SGLTSVTIPNSVRSI
+513 
-528 GFWAFSHCSS
+528 
-538 LTSVTI
+538 
-544 GNSVTTI
+544 
-551 SSYAFGGCSSLTSV
+551 Y
-565 TIPDSVTTIGHDAF
+565 AF

-587 VYYSGSKEQW
+587 VYYLGSEEQW
-597 KKISIDYDNN
+597 KKISIGSSNDE
-607 NLLNATIHYNSSL
+607 LLNATIHYNSSL
-620 PDQPETPNNPDS
+620 PSQPETPDNP
-632 TKLKPQSFKVVKKT
+632 TLKPQSFKVVNKP
-646 YKDKYGFY
+646 YEGKYGFY

-685 EDKEIYHENVKNLF
+685 EKKEIYHENVKNLF
-699 GKCGFVID
+699 GKCGFVIE

-751 GAEWASNLTLGLAGD
+751 GAEWASNLTLGSKGD
-766 HYGFDD
+766 HFGFND

-787 RNITGKVKFWITGFS
+787 RNITGKVKFWVTGFS

-815 DNKIDSHPKITYS
+815 DNTIDSHPKITYS

-851 EKYNNIFNIINFHD
+851 KKYNNIFNIINFHD

-887 LPFSESNKGA
+887 LPFSESTSVSA
-897 VKFQQKMIKYL
+897 IYEPKMIKYL
-908 NGMGYEYKADKFK
+908 KGMGYEYKVNNFK
-921 SYIYNFML
+921 SYINF
-929 GYGYNSPLGYA
+929 GNEPVV
-940 TAIEQKNNHDTLGVF
+940 QKNNFDTLGVF
-955 NRKFIKSVATQIG
+955 NRKFIKSVANQIG
-968 GRPAY
+968 GRYLY
-973 VLSYELE
+973 VLNYQNK
-980 LRSFVS
+980 LRNFAS
-986 KNAVGIANGVLSEV
+986 KNGWKIYAG
-1000 ERSKLITLLLG
+1000 LLDMDTYRDFFILLYG
-1011 ESTWHPHLTATAIK
+1011 EGTWHPHLTATAIK
-1025 NFDLLTVV
+1025 NYDLLTVV

-1189 YNLELNNKELAP
+1189 YNLELNNKKLAP

-1280 KFKSVETGG
+1280 KFKSVEIGG
-1289 GSSDPTPTPGGG
+1289 GSTDPTPTPGGG
-1301 GGGGAIPAPE
+1301 GGAIPAPI
-1311 PTPDDTDKKDDDKKP
+1311 PDETDKKDDDKKP
-1326 ETKPNQSQNT
+1326 DTKPNQSQNT

-1375 DKKFKKNRKSVIVA
+1375 DKKFKKNKKTVTVS

-1398 KKLKPKKKYFVRVR
+1398 KKLKAKKKYFVRVR

>member
-1 MKRAISLLM
+1 MKKVISLLM
-10 SFVMLFSVISSVN
+10 SFVMLISVTVGVD
-23 LSAYASSGTC
+23 LSAYAADATSGKC
-33 GDNVYWDYDESSKTL
+33 GDNVYWNYDETSKIL
-48 TISGTGA
+48 TISGKGA
-55 MYDYKGAVEKIPWH
+55 MDDYNNNNNAPWYGYGA
-69 GYRQNILTVKI
+69 NILTVKI
-80 EPGITTIGSLAFY
+80 ETG
-93 DCRSLTSVTIP
+93 
-104 DSVTTIG
+104 
-111 SLAFYDCSSLTSVT
+111 
-125 IPNNVTTIG
+125 VTTIG
-134 ESAFKYCSSLT
+134 EYAF
-145 SVTIPD
+145 
-151 SVTTIGNGAF
+151 F
-161 YCCGSLTSIDVASGN
+161 RCG
-176 LNYSSEDGVLFDKNK
+176 
-191 STLIQYPVGN
+191 
-201 QRTEYTVPNSVTTIG
+201 
-216 NSAFKLC
+216 
-223 SSLISVTIPN
+223 
-233 SVTTIGDLAFDHCT
+233 
-247 GLMSINIPNGVT
+247 
-259 RIEDATFQSCRSLTS
+259 
-274 VTIPDSVTTIG
+274 
-285 NSAFSGC
+285 
-292 SSLTSVTIPDSV
+292 
-304 TKIEESAFYGCRSFT
+304 
-319 SVTIGNSVTTIWQE
+319 
-333 AFQGCSSLTS
+333 
-343 VTIPDSVTYIGY
+343 
-355 KAFSDCS
+355 
-362 SLTSVTIG
+362 LTSVTIG

-376 WQEAFQGCSSLTSVT
+376 GEHAFFRCGLTSVTIGNGVTTIGDSAFSSCSGLTSVTIGNGVTTIGKCAFYGCSSLTN
-391 IPDSV
+391 I
-396 TKIDESAFS
+396 E
-405 GCRSLTS
+405 
-412 IDVAS
+412 VAS
-417 GNLYYSSENG
+417 DNSNYSSVDG
-427 VLFNKNKSTL
+427 VLFDKNKSTL
-437 IQYPIGNQRTEYTVP
+437 IQYPIGNQRTEYAIP
-452 NSVKKIGDY
+452 NSVITIGSE
-461 CAFSG
+461 AFRW
-466 CSSLI
+466 CESLT
-471 SVTIPDSV
+471 SV
-479 TTIGNSTFSGCSSL
+479 TIGNSVKTIGDSAFVYCRSL
-493 INVTI
+493 TSVTI
-498 PNSVTTIGESAFESC
+498 PNSVTTIGNSAFESC
-513 SGLTSVTIPNSVRSI
+513 SGLTSVTIPNSVTTIRGSAFSSCSGLTSVTIGNSVTSI
-528 GFWAFSHCSS
+528 GYYAFSECSS
-538 LTSVTI
+538 LTSVTIPNSVTTIGKQAFYYCERVTSVTIPNSVTTIGKSAFSNCDSLVNIEVASDNSNYSSVDGVLFDKNKSILIQYPVGNQRTKYTIPNSVKTIGDSAFVYCRSLTSVTIPNSVTTIGTYVFERCRSLTSVTIPNSVTTIGGFAFSSCRGLTSVTI

-551 SSYAFGGCSSLTSV
+551 GGYAFEYCSGLTSV
-565 TIPDSVTTIGHDAF
+565 TIGNSVKIIGDSAFIG
-579 YSCSSLKD
+579 CSSLKD
-587 VYYSGSKEQW
+587 VYYSGSEEQW
-597 KKISIDYDNN
+597 KKILIDKNN
-607 NLLNATIHYNSSL
+607 KPLTNATIHYNSLL
-620 PDQPETPNNPDS
+620 PDQPETPDNPDNP
-632 TKLKPQSFKVVKKT
+632 KLKPQSFKVVNKP
-646 YKDKYGFY
+646 YEGKYGFY

-685 EDKEIYHENVKNLF
+685 EDEKIYDKNVKNVKNLF
-699 GKCGFVID
+699 GKCGFVVD
-707 GADNTFQQKNYDIK
+707 GADSTFQQKNYDIK
-721 TGTDTIACSFANKKI
+721 TGTDTIACSFTNKKI

-751 GAEWASNLTLGLAGD
+751 GAEWASNLTLGSKGD
-766 HYGFDD
+766 HFGFND

-815 DNKIDSHPKITYS
+815 DNTIDSHPKITYL

-851 EKYNNIFNIINFHD
+851 KKYNNIFNIINFHD

-871 PSQFG
+871 PSQTG

-887 LPFSESNKGA
+887 LPFSESTSVSA
-897 VKFQQKMIKYL
+897 IYEPKMVKYL
-908 NGMGYEYKADKFK
+908 NGMGYEYKVNNFK
-921 SYIYNFML
+921 SYINF
-929 GYGYNSPLGYA
+929 GYGPVV
-940 TAIEQKNNHDTLGVF
+940 QKNNYDTLGVF
-955 NRKFIKSVATQIG
+955 NRKFIKSVANQIG
-968 GRPAY
+968 GRYLY
-973 VLSYELE
+973 VLNYQNK
-980 LRSFVS
+980 LRNFAS
-986 KNAVGIANGVLSEV
+986 KNGWKIYAGLLDMDTYRDFFVL
-1000 ERSKLITLLLG
+1000 LYG
-1011 ESTWHPHLTATAIK
+1011 EGTWHPHLTATAIK
-1025 NFDLLTVV
+1025 NYDLLTVV

-1189 YNLELNNKELAP
+1189 YNLELNNKKLAP

-1249 FAFDGWYIDGKK
+1249 FAFDGWYIEGKK

-1289 GSSDPTPTPGGG
+1289 G
-1301 GGGGAIPAPE
+1301 GGGGAIPAPI
-1311 PTPDDTDKKDDDKKP
+1311 PDETDKKDDNKKP

-1375 DKKFKKNRKSVIVA
+1375 DKKFKKNKKTVTVA

-1398 KKLKPKKKYFVRVR
+1398 KKLKAKKKYFVRVR

>member
-1 MKRAISLLM
+1 MKKIISLFM
-10 SFVMLFSVISSVN
+10 AFVMLFSVISSVN

-33 GDNVYWDYDESSKTL
+33 GENVYWDYDESSKTL
-48 TISGTGA
+48 TISGNGD
-55 MYDYKGAVEKIPWH
+55 MFNSYNKYPWD
-69 GYRQNILTVKI
+69 GFRNDISTVKI
-80 EPGITTIGSLAFY
+80 EDGVTLVEYKAFSNCGNLTTAIIGDGVKSIEPSAFY
-93 DCRSLTSVTIP
+93 NCVNLKNVKIGN
-104 DSVTTIG
+104 SVTTIDNSAFEG
-111 SLAFYDCSSLTSVT
+111 CSSLVSIIIPNSVTTIDRAFDSCINLSSVIMGNSVTTITNGAFNECKNLKSITLPDSVRTIGNSAFYGCSSLTSVT
-125 IPNNVTTIG
+125 I
-134 ESAFKYCSSLT
+134 
-145 SVTIPD
+145 
-151 SVTTIGNGAF
+151 
-161 YCCGSLTSIDVASGN
+161 
-176 LNYSSEDGVLFDKNK
+176 
-191 STLIQYPVGN
+191 
-201 QRTEYTVPNSVTTIG
+201 PNSVTTIG

-223 SSLISVTIPN
+223 SSL
-233 SVTTIGDLAFDHCT
+233 
-247 GLMSINIPNGVT
+247 
-259 RIEDATFQSCRSLTS
+259 
-274 VTIPDSVTTIG
+274 
-285 NSAFSGC
+285 
-292 SSLTSVTIPDSV
+292 
-304 TKIEESAFYGCRSFT
+304 T
-319 SVTIGNSVTTIWQE
+319 SVTIGNSVTTIGIC
-333 AFQGCSSLTS
+333 AFNR
-343 VTIPDSVTYIGY
+343 
-355 KAFSDCS
+355 CS

-376 WQEAFQGCSSLTSVT
+376 GYQAFEYCSSLTSVT
-391 IPDSV
+391 IPNSVTTIEDCAFNKCRNIKNLVIGNSVITIGRAAFQGACKNLTSLVIPDSV
-396 TKIDESAFS
+396 ITIEEFAFGVSSNGSKITN
-405 GCRSLTS
+405 LT
-412 IDVAS
+412 
-417 GNLYYSSENG
+417 
-427 VLFNKNKSTL
+427 
-437 IQYPIGNQRTEYTVP
+437 IGN
-452 NSVKKIGDY
+452 
-461 CAFSG
+461 
-466 CSSLI
+466 
-471 SVTIPDSV
+471 SV
-479 TTIGNSTFSGCSSL
+479 TTIGNHAFGSACESLTSLVIPDSVVTIGDGAFNNGSKITNLTIGNSVTTIGNGAFNNCKGLRSIKIPNSVITIGDRAFNDCSGLRS
-493 INVTI
+493 IEI
-498 PNSVTTIGESAFESC
+498 PNSVTTIGKEAFKYC
-513 SGLTSVTIPNSVRSI
+513 RGLRYVTIGSGVTKIGEDTFFCCDNLAYIDVNIDNLKYSSDEGVLFNKDKSELIHYPVKSERPEYIVPNSVI
-528 GFWAFSHCSS
+528 
-538 LTSVTI
+538 TI
-544 GNSVTTI
+544 GSN
-551 SSYAFGGCSSLTSV
+551 AFRGIVNFYSIE
-565 TIPDSVTTIGHDAF
+565 IPDSVKFIKDGAF
-579 YSCSSLKD
+579 DICRSLKD
-587 VYYSGSKEQW
+587 VYYLGSEEQW
-597 KKISIDYDNN
+597 KKISIGSDNDY
-607 NLLNATIHYNSSL
+607 LLNATIHYNSSL
-620 PDQPETPNNPDS
+620 PGQPEIPDKPDS

-685 EDKEIYHENVKNLF
+685 EKKEIYHENVKNLF

-766 HYGFDD
+766 HAGFDD

-851 EKYNNIFNIINFHD
+851 KKYNNIFNIINFHD

-973 VLSYELE
+973 VLSYQNE
-980 LRSFVS
+980 LRGFVS
-986 KNAVGIANGVLSEV
+986 NNALGIANGVLSEV

-1033 HSENANYLAWMM
+1033 HAENANYLAWMM

-1123 EVKARENCQTTYS
+1123 EVKARENCQTTYT

-1162 TLVSNVDSYTNEEIS
+1162 TLISNVDSYTNEEIS

-1189 YNLELNNKELAP
+1189 YNLELNNKKLAP

-1207 EEIKNVTYT
+1207 EEIKSVTYT

-1261 VSSDASYRFAV
+1261 VSSNASYRFAV

-1280 KFKSVETGG
+1280 KFINKNS
-1289 GSSDPTPTPGGG
+1289 GSSVSTSNT
-1301 GGGGAIPAPE
+1301 
-1311 PTPDDTDKKDDDKKP
+1311 T
-1326 ETKPNQSQNT
+1326 ETKPNQTQNNSTT
-1336 STSATQKLRVKKL
+1336 STQKLSIKKL
-1349 VSKRKA
+1349 ASKRKA

-1375 DKKFKKNRKSVIVA
+1375 DKKFKKNKKTITVA

-1412 AYKTVNG
+1412 AYKIVDG
-1419 KKSYGKWSKIKSVKT
+1419 KKVFGKWSKIKSVKA

>member
-10 SFVMLFSVISSVN
+10 SFVMLFSIISSVN
-23 LSAYASSGTC
+23 LSAYAGSGTC
-33 GDNVYWDYDESSKTL
+33 GENVYWNYDESLKTL

-55 MYDYKGAVEKIPWH
+55 MYDYSYNNPPWS
-69 GYRQNILTVKI
+69 YRYRENILIVKI
-80 EPGITTIGSLAFY
+80 ETDVTTISDCAFGS
-93 DCRSLTSVTIP
+93 CKNLTSVTIP

-111 SLAFYDCSSLTSVT
+111 GSAFSDCSSLTSVT
-125 IPNNVTTIG
+125 IPNSVTTIGMNAFFRCSGLTSVTIGNSVTTIG
-134 ESAFKYCSSLT
+134 ELAFSDCSSLTSVTIPNSVTTIGKDAFESCRGLT

-151 SVTTIGNGAF
+151 SVTTIGDCPF
-161 YCCGSLTSIDVASGN
+161 SRCSSLTNIYVAFGN
-176 LNYSSEDGVLFDKNK
+176 SNYSSENGVLFNKNK
-191 STLIQYPVGN
+191 SILIQYPTGN
-201 QRTEYTVPNSVTTIG
+201 QRTEYAIPNSVTTIG
-216 NSAFKLC
+216 TRAFYYCMGLTSVTIPDSVITIGGSAFISC
-223 SSLISVTIPN
+223 DSLTSVTIPN
-233 SVTTIGDLAFDHCT
+233 SVTTIGDRAFAFSA
-247 GLMSINIPNGVT
+247 G
-259 RIEDATFQSCRSLTS
+259 LTS

-285 NSAFSGC
+285 DCPFSGC
-292 SSLTSVTIPDSV
+292 ISLTNIYVASGNSNYSSENGVLFNKNKSILIQYPTGNQRTEYAIPNSVTTIG
-304 TKIEESAFYGCRSFT
+304 EYAFSECRSLT
-319 SVTIGNSVTTIWQE
+319 SVTIGNSVRTIDE
-333 AFQGCSSLTS
+333 GAF
-343 VTIPDSVTYIGY
+343 Y
-355 KAFSDCS
+355 FS

-376 WQEAFQGCSSLTSVT
+376 WMN
-391 IPDSV
+391 
-396 TKIDESAFS
+396 AFS
-405 GCRSLTS
+405 QC
-412 IDVAS
+412 
-417 GNLYYSSENG
+417 Y
-427 VLFNKNKSTL
+427 
-437 IQYPIGNQRTEYTVP
+437 
-452 NSVKKIGDY
+452 
-461 CAFSG
+461 
-466 CSSLI
+466 
-471 SVTIPDSV
+471 
-479 TTIGNSTFSGCSSL
+479 
-493 INVTI
+493 
-498 PNSVTTIGESAFESC
+498 
-513 SGLTSVTIPNSVRSI
+513 
-528 GFWAFSHCSS
+528 S

-551 SSYAFGGCSSLTSV
+551 GYQAFEYCSN
-565 TIPDSVTTIGHDAF
+565 
-579 YSCSSLKD
+579 LKD
-587 VYYSGSKEQW
+587 VYYSGSEEQW
-597 KKISIDYDNN
+597 KNILISKYNEP
-607 NLLNATIHYNSSL
+607 LTNATIHYNSSL
-620 PDQPETPNNPDS
+620 PSQPEIPDKPDS
-632 TKLKPQSFKVVKKT
+632 TKLKPQSFKVVNKP
-646 YKDKYGFY
+646 YEGKYGFY

-676 CLALSTYQD
+676 CLALSTYQN
-685 EDKEIYHENVKNLF
+685 EEKEIYFENVKNVF
-699 GKCGFVID
+699 DKCGFVVD
-707 GADNTFQQKNYDIK
+707 GSDSTFHQENYLIK

-751 GAEWASNLTLGLAGD
+751 GAEWASNLTLGSKGD
-766 HYGFDD
+766 HFGFDD
-772 ASNKVYEYLADYVNS
+772 ASSKVYKYLADYVNS
-787 RNITGKVKFWITGFS
+787 RNITGKVKFWVTGFS

-815 DNKIDSHPKITYS
+815 DNTIDSHPKITYS

-851 EKYNNIFNIINFHD
+851 KKYNNIFNIINFHD

-887 LPFSESNKGA
+887 LPFSESTSVSA
-897 VKFQQKMIKYL
+897 IYEPKMIKYL
-908 NGMGYEYKADKFK
+908 KGMGYEYKVNNFK
-921 SYIYNFML
+921 SYINF
-929 GYGYNSPLGYA
+929 GNEPVV
-940 TAIEQKNNHDTLGVF
+940 QKNNFDTLGVF
-955 NRKFIKSVATQIG
+955 NRKFIKSVANQIG

-973 VLSYELE
+973 VLSYQNE
-980 LRSFVS
+980 LRGFVS
-986 KNAVGIANGVLSEV
+986 KNALGIANGVLNEV
-1000 ERSKLITLLLG
+1000 ERSSLIKLLLG
-1011 ESTWHPHLTATAIK
+1011 ESILHPHLTATALK

-1033 HSENANYLAWMM
+1033 HSEDANYLAWMM

-1216 VNVSYDENQGAA
+1216 VNVSYDENQGTA

-1289 GSSDPTPTPGGG
+1289 GSTDPTPTPGGG
-1301 GGGGAIPAPE
+1301 GGGGAIPAPI
-1311 PTPDDTDKKDDDKKP
+1311 PDETDKKDDNKKP

-1375 DKKFKKNRKSVIVA
+1375 DKKFKKNKKTVTVS

-1398 KKLKPKKKYFVRVR
+1398 KKLKAKKKYFVRVR
-1412 AYKTVNG
+1412 AYKIFNG

>member
-23 LSAYASSGTC
+23 LSAYAEESATSGKC
-33 GDNVYWDYDESSKTL
+33 GDNVYWSYDSTTDTL
-48 TISGTGA
+48 TISGKGA
-55 MYDYKGAVEKIPWH
+55 MNEYNEYDAPWRV
-69 GYRQNILTVKI
+69 YRQNILTVKI
-80 EPGITTIGSLAFY
+80 ETG
-93 DCRSLTSVTIP
+93 
-104 DSVTTIG
+104 VTTIENNP
-111 SLAFYDCSSLTSVT
+111 FY
-125 IPNNVTTIG
+125 
-134 ESAFKYCSSLT
+134 YCSSLT
-145 SVTIPD
+145 NI
-151 SVTTIGNGAF
+151 N
-161 YCCGSLTSIDVASGN
+161 VASGN
-176 LNYSSEDGVLFDKNK
+176 LNYSSKD
-191 STLIQYPVGN
+191 
-201 QRTEYTVPNSVTTIG
+201 
-216 NSAFKLC
+216 
-223 SSLISVTIPN
+223 
-233 SVTTIGDLAFDHCT
+233 
-247 GLMSINIPNGVT
+247 
-259 RIEDATFQSCRSLTS
+259 
-274 VTIPDSVTTIG
+274 
-285 NSAFSGC
+285 
-292 SSLTSVTIPDSV
+292 
-304 TKIEESAFYGCRSFT
+304 
-319 SVTIGNSVTTIWQE
+319 
-333 AFQGCSSLTS
+333 
-343 VTIPDSVTYIGY
+343 
-355 KAFSDCS
+355 
-362 SLTSVTIG
+362 
-370 NSVTTI
+370 
-376 WQEAFQGCSSLTSVT
+376 
-391 IPDSV
+391 
-396 TKIDESAFS
+396 
-405 GCRSLTS
+405 
-412 IDVAS
+412 
-417 GNLYYSSENG
+417 G

-452 NSVKKIGDY
+452 NSVTTIGVK
-461 CAFSG
+461 AFFD
-466 CSSLI
+466 CMSLTN
-471 SVTIPDSV
+471 VTLPNSV
-479 TTIGNSTFSGCSSL
+479 TTIELYAFFNCSSL
-493 INVTI
+493 TNVTI
-498 PNSVTTIGESAFESC
+498 PNSVTTIGE
-513 SGLTSVTIPNSVRSI
+513 
-528 GFWAFSHCSS
+528 
-538 LTSVTI
+538 
-544 GNSVTTI
+544 
-551 SSYAFGGCSSLTSV
+551 YAFYPC
-565 TIPDSVTTIGHDAF
+565 IG
-579 YSCSSLKD
+579 LKD
-587 VYYSGSKEQW
+587 VYYSGSEEQW
-597 KKISIDYDNN
+597 KKISIGEYNEP
-607 NLLNATIHYNSSL
+607 LTNATIHYNSSL
-620 PDQPETPNNPDS
+620 PDQPETPDNP
-632 TKLKPQSFKVVKKT
+632 TLKPQSFKVVNKP
-646 YKDKYGFY
+646 YEGKYGFY

-685 EDKEIYHENVKNLF
+685 EDEKIYDKNVKNVKNLF
-699 GKCGFVID
+699 GKCGFVVD
-707 GADNTFQQKNYDIK
+707 GADSTFQQKNYDIK
-721 TGTDTIACSFANKKI
+721 TGTDTIACSFASKKI

-751 GAEWASNLTLGLAGD
+751 GAEWASNLTLGLSGD
-766 HYGFDD
+766 HAGFDD
-772 ASNKVYEYLADYVNS
+772 ASSKVYEYLADYVNS

-815 DNKIDSHPKITYS
+815 DNTIDSHPKITYS
-828 KEDVYAYT
+828 KDDVYAYT

-851 EKYNNIFNIINFHD
+851 KKYNNIFNIINFHD

-871 PSQFG
+871 PSQTG

-887 LPFSESNKGA
+887 LPFSESTSVSA
-897 VKFQQKMIKYL
+897 IYEPKMIKYL
-908 NGMGYEYKADKFK
+908 KGMGYEYKVNNFK
-921 SYIYNFML
+921 SYINF
-929 GYGYNSPLGYA
+929 GYGPVV
-940 TAIEQKNNHDTLGVF
+940 QKNNYDTLGVF
-955 NRKFIKSVATQIG
+955 NRKFIKSVANQIG
-968 GRPAY
+968 GRYLY
-973 VLSYELE
+973 VLNYQNK
-980 LRSFVS
+980 LRNFAS
-986 KNAVGIANGVLSEV
+986 KNGWKIYAG
-1000 ERSKLITLLLG
+1000 LLDMDTYRDFFILLYG
-1011 ESTWHPHLTATAIK
+1011 EGTWHPHLTATAIK
-1025 NFDLLTVV
+1025 NYDLLTVV

-1189 YNLELNNKELAP
+1189 YNLELNNKKLAP

-1216 VNVSYDENQGAA
+1216 VNVSYDENQGTA

-1249 FAFDGWYIDGKK
+1249 FAFDGWYIDSKK

-1289 GSSDPTPTPGGG
+1289 GSTDPTPTPGGG
-1301 GGGGAIPAPE
+1301 GGGGAIPAPI
-1311 PTPDDTDKKDDDKKP
+1311 PDETDKKDDNKKP

-1375 DKKFKKNRKSVIVA
+1375 DKKFKKNKKTVTVA
-1389 KQNASKKTV
+1389 KQNASKKAV
-1398 KKLKPKKKYFVRVR
+1398 KKLKAKKKYFVRVR

-1419 KKSYGKWSKIKSVKT
+1419 KKSYSKWSKIKSVKT

>member
-10 SFVMLFSVISSVN
+10 SFVMLFSIISSVN
-23 LSAYASSGTC
+23 LSAYAEESATSGQC
-33 GDNVYWDYDESSKTL
+33 GYNVYWSYDEGSKTL

-55 MYDYKGAVEKIPWH
+55 MYDYNNVYY
-69 GYRQNILTVKI
+69 GYSLNMLTVKI
-80 EPGITTIGSLAFY
+80 EAG
-93 DCRSLTSVTIP
+93 
-104 DSVTTIG
+104 VTTIG
-111 SLAFYDCSSLTSVT
+111 NEAFLNCSSLTSVT
-125 IPNNVTTIG
+125 IPNSVTTIG
-134 ESAFKYCSSLT
+134 LRAFDGCRSLT
-145 SVTIPD
+145 SVTIPNSVTTIRECAFD
-151 SVTTIGNGAF
+151 SCYSLTSVKIGNSVTTIGVCAFRYCNSLTSVTIPNSVTTIGGGAF
-161 YCCGSLTSIDVASGN
+161 DGCRSLTSVTIPNSVTTIGEGGAFDGCRSLTSIDVASGN
-176 LNYSSEDGVLFDKNK
+176 LNYSSKDGVLFDKNK
-191 STLIQYPVGN
+191 STLIQYPIGN
-201 QRTEYTVPNSVTTIG
+201 KRTEYTIPNSVTTIG
-216 NSAFKLC
+216 SYAFDDC
-223 SSLISVTIPN
+223 SNLTSVTIPN
-233 SVTTIGDLAFDHCT
+233 SVTTIGKY
-247 GLMSINIPNGVT
+247 
-259 RIEDATFQSCRSLTS
+259 
-274 VTIPDSVTTIG
+274 
-285 NSAFSGC
+285 AFSSC
-292 SSLTSVTIPDSV
+292 S
-304 TKIEESAFYGCRSFT
+304 G
-319 SVTIGNSVTTIWQE
+319 
-333 AFQGCSSLTS
+333 
-343 VTIPDSVTYIGY
+343 
-355 KAFSDCS
+355 
-362 SLTSVTIG
+362 LTSVTIG

-376 WQEAFQGCSSLTSVT
+376 GEHAFSGCSGLTSVT
-391 IPDSV
+391 IP
-396 TKIDESAFS
+396 
-405 GCRSLTS
+405 
-412 IDVAS
+412 
-417 GNLYYSSENG
+417 N
-427 VLFNKNKSTL
+427 
-437 IQYPIGNQRTEYTVP
+437 
-452 NSVKKIGDY
+452 
-461 CAFSG
+461 
-466 CSSLI
+466 
-471 SVTIPDSV
+471 SV
-479 TTIGNSTFSGCSSL
+479 TTIGEYAFEFCSGLTS
-493 INVTI
+493 VTI
-498 PNSVTTIGESAFESC
+498 PNSVTTIGESAF
-513 SGLTSVTIPNSVRSI
+513 SGCRSLTSVTIPNSV
-528 GFWAFSHCSS
+528 
-538 LTSVTI
+538 TTI
-544 GNSVTTI
+544 GK
-551 SSYAFGGCSSLTSV
+551 YAFIYCRSLTSV
-565 TIPDSVTTIGHDAF
+565 TIPNSVTTIGDYAF

-587 VYYSGSKEQW
+587 VYYLGSEEQW
-597 KKISIDYDNN
+597 KKISIGSSNDE
-607 NLLNATIHYNSSL
+607 LLNATIHYNSSL
-620 PDQPETPNNPDS
+620 PSQPETPDNP
-632 TKLKPQSFKVVKKT
+632 TLKPQSFKVVNKP
-646 YKDKYGFY
+646 YEGKYGFY

-685 EDKEIYHENVKNLF
+685 EKKEIYHENVKNLF
-699 GKCGFVID
+699 GKCGFVIE

-751 GAEWASNLTLGLAGD
+751 GAEWASNLTLGSKGD
-766 HYGFDD
+766 HFGFND

-815 DNKIDSHPKITYS
+815 DNTIDSHPKITYS
-828 KEDVYAYT
+828 KDDVYAYT

-851 EKYNNIFNIINFHD
+851 KKYNNIFNIINFHD

-871 PSQFG
+871 PSQTG

-887 LPFSESNKGA
+887 LPFSESTSVSA
-897 VKFQQKMIKYL
+897 IYEPKMVKYL
-908 NGMGYEYKADKFK
+908 NGMGYEYKVNNFK
-921 SYIYNFML
+921 SYINF
-929 GYGYNSPLGYA
+929 GYGPVV
-940 TAIEQKNNHDTLGVF
+940 QKNNYDTLGVF
-955 NRKFIKSVATQIG
+955 NRKFIKSVANQIG
-968 GRPAY
+968 GRYLY
-973 VLSYELE
+973 VLNYQNK
-980 LRSFVS
+980 LRNFAS
-986 KNAVGIANGVLSEV
+986 KNGWKIYAG
-1000 ERSKLITLLLG
+1000 LLDMDTYRDFFILLYG
-1011 ESTWHPHLTATAIK
+1011 EGTWHPHLTATAIK

-1033 HSENANYLAWMM
+1033 HAENANYLAWMM

-1189 YNLELNNKELAP
+1189 YNLELNNKKLAP

-1289 GSSDPTPTPGGG
+1289 GSTDPTPTPGGG
-1301 GGGGAIPAPE
+1301 GGGGAIPAPI
-1311 PTPDDTDKKDDDKKP
+1311 PDETDKKDDNKKP
-1326 ETKPNQSQNT
+1326 EAKPNQSQNT

-1375 DKKFKKNRKSVIVA
+1375 DKKFKKNKKTVTVA

-1398 KKLKPKKKYFVRVR
+1398 KKLKAKKKYFVRVR
-1412 AYKTVNG
+1412 SYKTVNG
-1419 KKSYGKWSKIKSVKT
+1419 KKVYGKWSKIKSVKT

>member
-1 MKRAISLLM
+1 MKRAISLFM
-10 SFVMLFSVISSVN
+10 AFVMLFSIISSVN
-23 LSAYASSGTC
+23 LSAYAEESATSGQC
-33 GDNVYWDYDESSKTL
+33 GYNVYWSYDEGSKTL

-55 MYDYKGAVEKIPWH
+55 MYDYNNVYY
-69 GYRQNILTVKI
+69 GYSLNMLTVKI
-80 EPGITTIGSLAFY
+80 EAG
-93 DCRSLTSVTIP
+93 
-104 DSVTTIG
+104 VTTIG
-111 SLAFYDCSSLTSVT
+111 NEAFLNCSSLTSVT
-125 IPNNVTTIG
+125 IPNSVTTIG
-134 ESAFKYCSSLT
+134 LRAFDGCRSLT
-145 SVTIPD
+145 SVTIPNSVTTIRECAFD
-151 SVTTIGNGAF
+151 SCYSLTSVKIGNSVTTIGDCAFRYCNSLTSVTIPNSVTTIGVGAF
-161 YCCGSLTSIDVASGN
+161 DGCRSLTSVTIPNSVTTIGVGAFDGCRSLTSIDVASGN
-176 LNYSSEDGVLFDKNK
+176 LNYSSKDGVLFDKNK
-191 STLIQYPVGN
+191 STLIQYPIGN
-201 QRTEYTVPNSVTTIG
+201 KRTEYTIPNSVTTIG
-216 NSAFKLC
+216 SYAFDDC
-223 SSLISVTIPN
+223 SNLTSVTIPN
-233 SVTTIGDLAFDHCT
+233 SVTTIGKYAFSDCS
-247 GLMSINIPNGVT
+247 GLTSVT
-259 RIEDATFQSCRSLTS
+259 IGNSVTTIGGHAFSGCSGLTS
-274 VTIPDSVTTIG
+274 VTIPNSVTTIG
-285 NSAFSGC
+285 EYAFEFCSGLTSVTIPNSVTTIGESAFSGC
-292 SSLTSVTIPDSV
+292 SSLTSVTIP
-304 TKIEESAFYGCRSFT
+304 
-319 SVTIGNSVTTIWQE
+319 NSVTTIGKY
-333 AFQGCSSLTS
+333 AF
-343 VTIPDSVTYIGY
+343 IY
-355 KAFSDCS
+355 
-362 SLTSVTIG
+362 
-370 NSVTTI
+370 
-376 WQEAFQGCSSLTSVT
+376 
-391 IPDSV
+391 
-396 TKIDESAFS
+396 
-405 GCRSLTS
+405 CRSLTS
-412 IDVAS
+412 
-417 GNLYYSSENG
+417 
-427 VLFNKNKSTL
+427 
-437 IQYPIGNQRTEYTVP
+437 
-452 NSVKKIGDY
+452 
-461 CAFSG
+461 
-466 CSSLI
+466 
-471 SVTIPDSV
+471 
-479 TTIGNSTFSGCSSL
+479 
-493 INVTI
+493 VTI
-498 PNSVTTIGESAFESC
+498 PNSVTTIGD
-513 SGLTSVTIPNSVRSI
+513 
-528 GFWAFSHCSS
+528 
-538 LTSVTI
+538 
-544 GNSVTTI
+544 
-551 SSYAFGGCSSLTSV
+551 Y
-565 TIPDSVTTIGHDAF
+565 AF

-587 VYYSGSKEQW
+587 VYYLGSEEQW
-597 KKISIDYDNN
+597 KKISIGSSNDE
-607 NLLNATIHYNSSL
+607 LLNATIHYNSSL
-620 PDQPETPNNPDS
+620 PSQPETPDNP
-632 TKLKPQSFKVVKKT
+632 TLKPQSFKVVNKP
-646 YKDKYGFY
+646 YEGKYGFY

-685 EDKEIYHENVKNLF
+685 EKKEIYHENVKNLF
-699 GKCGFVID
+699 GKCGFVIE

-751 GAEWASNLTLGLAGD
+751 GAEWASNLTLGSKGD
-766 HYGFDD
+766 HFGFND

-787 RNITGKVKFWITGFS
+787 RNITGKVKFWVTGFS

-815 DNKIDSHPKITYS
+815 DNTIDSHPKITYS

-851 EKYNNIFNIINFHD
+851 KKYNNIFNIINFHD

-887 LPFSESNKGA
+887 LPFSESTSVSA
-897 VKFQQKMIKYL
+897 IYEPKMIKYL
-908 NGMGYEYKADKFK
+908 KGMGYEYKVNNFK
-921 SYIYNFML
+921 SYINF
-929 GYGYNSPLGYA
+929 GNEPVV
-940 TAIEQKNNHDTLGVF
+940 QKNNFDTLGVF
-955 NRKFIKSVATQIG
+955 NRKFIKSVANQIG
-968 GRPAY
+968 GRYLY
-973 VLSYELE
+973 VLNYQNK
-980 LRSFVS
+980 LRNFAS
-986 KNAVGIANGVLSEV
+986 KNGWKIYAG
-1000 ERSKLITLLLG
+1000 LLDMDTYRDFFILLYG
-1011 ESTWHPHLTATAIK
+1011 EGTWHPHLTATAIK
-1025 NFDLLTVV
+1025 NYDLLTVV

-1189 YNLELNNKELAP
+1189 YNLELNNKKLAP

-1280 KFKSVETGG
+1280 KFKSVEIGG
-1289 GSSDPTPTPGGG
+1289 GSTDPTPTPGGG
-1301 GGGGAIPAPE
+1301 GGAIPAPI
-1311 PTPDDTDKKDDDKKP
+1311 PDETDKKDDDKKP
-1326 ETKPNQSQNT
+1326 DTKPNQSQNT

-1375 DKKFKKNRKSVIVA
+1375 DKKFKKNKKTVTVS

-1398 KKLKPKKKYFVRVR
+1398 KKLKAKKKYFVRVR

>member
-1 MKRAISLLM
+1 MKKVISLLM
-10 SFVMLFSVISSVN
+10 SFVMLFSVVSSVN

-33 GDNVYWDYDESSKTL
+33 GDNVYWSYAEGSKTL
-48 TISGTGA
+48 TISG
-55 MYDYKGAVEKIPWH
+55 KGDMLCTNYEYPWNEF
-69 GYRQNILTVKI
+69 RNEVLKVKI
-80 EPGITTIGSLAFY
+80 EYGITTIGECAF
-93 DCRSLTSVTIP
+93 
-104 DSVTTIG
+104 
-111 SLAFYDCSSLTSVT
+111 
-125 IPNNVTTIG
+125 
-134 ESAFKYCSSLT
+134 EYCSSLT
-145 SVTIPD
+145 
-151 SVTTIGNGAF
+151 N
-161 YCCGSLTSIDVASGN
+161 
-176 LNYSSEDGVLFDKNK
+176 
-191 STLIQYPVGN
+191 
-201 QRTEYTVPNSVTTIG
+201 
-216 NSAFKLC
+216 
-223 SSLISVTIPN
+223 VTIPN
-233 SVTTIGDLAFDHCT
+233 SVTIIQKGAFSHCY
-247 GLMSINIPNGVT
+247 
-259 RIEDATFQSCRSLTS
+259 SLTS
-274 VTIPDSVTTIG
+274 VTFPNSVTTIDEFAF
-285 NSAFSGC
+285 NSC
-292 SSLTSVTIPDSV
+292 NNLISLTIPNSVITI
-304 TKIEESAFYGCRSFT
+304 GCRSFELCSSLI
-319 SVTIGNSVTTIWQE
+319 SVTIGNSVTTIGCD
-333 AFQGCSSLTS
+333 AFNYCINLKNITIGNNVKIIEFGAFENCSSLISATISNSVTTIGDRAFSNCKSLTRVSIPNSVTTIGEGAFYSCSLTSLIIPNSVTTIGDSAFSSCESLAS
-343 VTIPDSVTYIGY
+343 VTIGNSITTIGKSVFSYCISLKSVNIPKSVTTIGRG
-355 KAFSDCS
+355 AFFDCS
-362 SLTSVTIG
+362 SLTSV
-370 NSVTTI
+370 
-376 WQEAFQGCSSLTSVT
+376 E

-396 TKIDESAFS
+396 TLIGDSAFS
-405 GCRSLTS
+405 LCKGLTSVEIPNSITTIGELAFSNCDSLTN
-412 IDVAS
+412 IEVAS
-417 GNLYYSSENG
+417 GNLNYSSNDG
-427 VLFNKNKSTL
+427 VLFNKNKSKL
-437 IQYPIGNQRTEYTVP
+437 IQYPIGNQRTEYNIP
-452 NSVKKIGDY
+452 NR
-461 CAFSG
+461 
-466 CSSLI
+466 
-471 SVTIPDSV
+471 V
-479 TTIGNSTFSGCSSL
+479 TTIG
-493 INVTI
+493 
-498 PNSVTTIGESAFESC
+498 IG
-513 SGLTSVTIPNSVRSI
+513 
-528 GFWAFSHCSS
+528 AFSYCES
-538 LTSVTI
+538 LTSVII
-544 GNSVTTI
+544 GNSVETI
-551 SSYAFGGCSSLTSV
+551 ECSAFEGCSSLTYV
-565 TIPDSVTTIGHDAF
+565 MIGKNLATIGALVFD
-579 YSCSSLKD
+579 CSKLKD
-587 VYYSGSKEQW
+587 VYYSGLEEQW
-597 KKISIDYDNN
+597 KMISIDNN
-607 NLLNATIHYNSSL
+607 NEFLFNATIHYNSSL
-620 PDQPETPNNPDS
+620 PSQSEKT
-632 TKLKPQSFKVVKKT
+632 QSFKVAGKE
-646 YKDKYGFY
+646 YKGKYGFY

-676 CLALSTYQD
+676 CLALSTYQN
-685 EDKEIYHENVKNLF
+685 EEKGIYFENVKNVF
-699 GKCGFVID
+699 DKCGFVVD
-707 GADNTFQQKNYDIK
+707 GADSTFQQKNYDIK

-751 GAEWASNLTLGLAGD
+751 GAEWASNLTLGLSGD
-766 HYGFDD
+766 HAGFDD
-772 ASNKVYEYLADYVNS
+772 ASSKVYNYLAEYVNS

-815 DNKIDSHPKITYS
+815 DNIIDSHPAITYS

-851 EKYNNIFNIINFHD
+851 KKYNNIFNIINFHD

-871 PSQFG
+871 PSQTG

-887 LPFSESNKGA
+887 LPFSESTSVSA
-897 VKFQQKMIKYL
+897 IYEPKMIKYL
-908 NGMGYEYKADKFK
+908 NGMGYEYKVNNFK
-921 SYIYNFML
+921 CNINIR
-929 GYGYNSPLGYA
+929 NEPVV
-940 TAIEQKNNHDTLGVF
+940 QKNNYDTLGVF
-955 NRKFIKSVATQIG
+955 NRKFIKSVANQIV
-968 GRPAY
+968 GRPVY
-973 VLSYELE
+973 VLSYQNE
-980 LRSFVS
+980 LRGFVS
-986 KNAVGIANGVLSEV
+986 KNALGIANGALNEMELFS
-1000 ERSKLITLLLG
+1000 LITLLLG
-1011 ESTWHPHLTATAIK
+1011 ESTLHPYLTATAIK

-1162 TLVSNVDSYTNEEIS
+1162 TLISNVDSYTNEEIS

-1280 KFKSVETGG
+1280 KFKSVEI
-1289 GSSDPTPTPGGG
+1289 GGG

-1375 DKKFKKNRKSVIVA
+1375 DKKFKKNKKTVTVA

-1398 KKLKPKKKYFVRVR
+1398 KKLKAKKKYFVRVR
-1412 AYKTVNG
+1412 TYKTVNG
-1419 KKSYGKWSKIKSVKT
+1419 KKVYGKWSKIKSVKT

>member
-1 MKRAISLLM
+1 MKKVISLLM

-23 LSAYASSGTC
+23 LSAYAEESATSGKC
-33 GDNVYWDYDESSKTL
+33 GDNVYWSYDEGSKTL

-55 MYDYKGAVEKIPWH
+55 MYDYSYNNPPWS
-69 GYRQNILTVKI
+69 YRYRENILIVKI
-80 EPGITTIGSLAFY
+80 ETDVTTISDCAFGS
-93 DCRSLTSVTIP
+93 CKNLTSVTIP

-111 SLAFYDCSSLTSVT
+111 
-125 IPNNVTTIG
+125 G
-134 ESAFKYCSSLT
+134 SAFSYCSNLK

-151 SVTTIGNGAF
+151 SVTTIGEGAF
-161 YCCGSLTSIDVASGN
+161 Y
-176 LNYSSEDGVLFDKNK
+176 F
-191 STLIQYPVGN
+191 
-201 QRTEYTVPNSVTTIG
+201 
-216 NSAFKLC
+216 
-223 SSLISVTIPN
+223 SSL
-233 SVTTIGDLAFDHCT
+233 
-247 GLMSINIPNGVT
+247 
-259 RIEDATFQSCRSLTS
+259 
-274 VTIPDSVTTIG
+274 
-285 NSAFSGC
+285 
-292 SSLTSVTIPDSV
+292 
-304 TKIEESAFYGCRSFT
+304 T
-319 SVTIGNSVTTIWQE
+319 SVTIGNSVTTIRM
-333 AFQGCSSLTS
+333 
-343 VTIPDSVTYIGY
+343 
-355 KAFSDCS
+355 KAFSECS

-376 WQEAFQGCSSLTSVT
+376 GKSAFSYCDSLANIEVASGNLNYLSENGALFDKNKSILIQYPAGNQRTEYAIPNSVTTIGEYAFSYCSNLKSVTIPDSVTTIGGSAFTNCNSLKSVTIPNSVTTIGERAFDFCFELTSVT

-396 TKIDESAFS
+396 TTIGDCPFSA
-405 GCRSLTS
+405 CRSLTN
-412 IDVAS
+412 IYVDS
-417 GNLYYSSENG
+417 GNSNYSSENG

-437 IQYPIGNQRTEYTVP
+437 IQYPTGNQRIEY
-452 NSVKKIGDY
+452 
-461 CAFSG
+461 A
-466 CSSLI
+466 
-471 SVTIPDSV
+471 IPK
-479 TTIGNSTFSGCSSL
+479 
-493 INVTI
+493 
-498 PNSVTTIGESAFESC
+498 SVTTIGEY
-513 SGLTSVTIPNSVRSI
+513 
-528 GFWAFSHCSS
+528 AFSECRS

-544 GNSVTTI
+544 GNSVRTI
-551 SSYAFGGCSSLTSV
+551 DKCAFYICSSLTSV
-565 TIPDSVTTIGHDAF
+565 TIPNSVTTIWMNAF
-579 YSCSSLKD
+579 SACRSLTSVTIGNGVTIIGEHAFSECGSLTSVTIGNSVKTIDDGAFSKCKSLTSVTITNSVKTIGFCAFAYCSSLKD
-587 VYYSGSKEQW
+587 VYYSGSEEQW
-597 KKISIDYDNN
+597 KKISIDSSNDE
-607 NLLNATIHYNSSL
+607 LLNATIHYNSSL
-620 PDQPETPNNPDS
+620 PSQPETPDNP
-632 TKLKPQSFKVVKKT
+632 TLKPQSFKVVNKP
-646 YKDKYGFY
+646 YEGKYGFY

-685 EDKEIYHENVKNLF
+685 EDEKIYDKNVKNVKNLF
-699 GKCGFVID
+699 GKCGFVVD
-707 GADNTFQQKNYDIK
+707 GADSTFQQKNYDIK
-721 TGTDTIACSFANKKI
+721 TGTDTIACSFASKKI

-751 GAEWASNLTLGLAGD
+751 GAEWASNLTLGAEGD
-766 HYGFDD
+766 HAGFDD

-815 DNKIDSHPKITYS
+815 DNTIDSHPKITYS

-851 EKYNNIFNIINFHD
+851 KKYNNIFNIINFHD

-871 PSQFG
+871 PSQTG

-887 LPFSESNKGA
+887 LPFSESTSVSA
-897 VKFQQKMIKYL
+897 IYEPKMIKYL
-908 NGMGYEYKADKFK
+908 KGMGYEYKVNNFK
-921 SYIYNFML
+921 SYINF
-929 GYGYNSPLGYA
+929 GYGPVV
-940 TAIEQKNNHDTLGVF
+940 QKNNYDTLGVF
-955 NRKFIKSVATQIG
+955 NRKFIKSVANQIG
-968 GRPAY
+968 GRYLY
-973 VLSYELE
+973 VLNYQNK
-980 LRSFVS
+980 LRNFAS
-986 KNAVGIANGVLSEV
+986 KNGWKIYAG
-1000 ERSKLITLLLG
+1000 LLDMDTYRDFFILLYG
-1011 ESTWHPHLTATAIK
+1011 EGTWHPHLTATAIK

-1033 HSENANYLAWMM
+1033 HAENANYLAWMM

-1189 YNLELNNKELAP
+1189 YNLELNNKKLAP

-1216 VNVSYDENQGAA
+1216 VNVSYDENQGTA

-1249 FAFDGWYIDGKK
+1249 FAFDGWYIEGKK

-1289 GSSDPTPTPGGG
+1289 G
-1301 GGGGAIPAPE
+1301 GGGGAIPAPI
-1311 PTPDDTDKKDDDKKP
+1311 PDETDKKDDNKKP

-1375 DKKFKKNRKSVIVA
+1375 DKKFKKNKKTVTVA

-1398 KKLKPKKKYFVRVR
+1398 KKLKAKKKYFVRVR

>member
-1 MKRAISLLM
+1 MKKVISLFM
-10 SFVMLFSVISSVN
+10 SFVILFSVISSVN
-23 LSAYASSGTC
+23 LSAYAEESATSGKC
-33 GDNVYWDYDESSKTL
+33 GENVYWSYDEGSKTL

-55 MYDYKGAVEKIPWH
+55 MNYDSDVPWDGYSEDISTVE
-69 GYRQNILTVKI
+69 I
-80 EPGITTIGSLAFY
+80 ETGVTTIGEWAFSY
-93 DCRSLTSVTIP
+93 CSNLKSVTIP

-111 SLAFYDCSSLTSVT
+111 
-125 IPNNVTTIG
+125 
-134 ESAFKYCSSLT
+134 E
-145 SVTIPD
+145 
-151 SVTTIGNGAF
+151 GAF
-161 YCCGSLTSIDVASGN
+161 Y
-176 LNYSSEDGVLFDKNK
+176 F
-191 STLIQYPVGN
+191 
-201 QRTEYTVPNSVTTIG
+201 
-216 NSAFKLC
+216 
-223 SSLISVTIPN
+223 
-233 SVTTIGDLAFDHCT
+233 
-247 GLMSINIPNGVT
+247 
-259 RIEDATFQSCRSLTS
+259 
-274 VTIPDSVTTIG
+274 
-285 NSAFSGC
+285 
-292 SSLTSVTIPDSV
+292 
-304 TKIEESAFYGCRSFT
+304 
-319 SVTIGNSVTTIWQE
+319 
-333 AFQGCSSLTS
+333 
-343 VTIPDSVTYIGY
+343 
-355 KAFSDCS
+355 S

-376 WQEAFQGCSSLTSVT
+376 RMKAFSECRSLTSVTIGNSVTTIGKSAFSYCDSLANIEVASGNLNYLSENGALFDKNKSILIQYPAGNQRTEYAIPNSVTTIGEYAFSYCSNLKSVTIPDSVTTIGGSAFTNCNSLTSVTIPNSVTTIGERAFDFCFELTSVT

-396 TKIDESAFS
+396 TTIGDCPFSA
-405 GCRSLTS
+405 CRSLTN
-412 IDVAS
+412 IYVDS
-417 GNLYYSSENG
+417 GNSNYSSENG

-437 IQYPIGNQRTEYTVP
+437 IQYPTGNQRMEY
-452 NSVKKIGDY
+452 
-461 CAFSG
+461 A
-466 CSSLI
+466 
-471 SVTIPDSV
+471 IPK
-479 TTIGNSTFSGCSSL
+479 
-493 INVTI
+493 
-498 PNSVTTIGESAFESC
+498 SVTTIGEY
-513 SGLTSVTIPNSVRSI
+513 
-528 GFWAFSHCSS
+528 AFSECRS

-544 GNSVTTI
+544 GNSVRTI
-551 SSYAFGGCSSLTSV
+551 DKCAFYICSSLTSV
-565 TIPDSVTTIGHDAF
+565 TIPNSVTTIWMNAF
-579 YSCSSLKD
+579 SACRSLTSVTIGNGVTIIGEHAFSECGSLTSVTIGNSVKTIDDGAFSKCKSLTSVTIPNSVKTIGFCAFAYCSSLKD
-587 VYYSGSKEQW
+587 VYYSGSEEQW
-597 KKISIDYDNN
+597 KKISIDSSNDE
-607 NLLNATIHYNSSL
+607 LLNATIHYNSSL
-620 PDQPETPNNPDS
+620 PSQPETPDNP
-632 TKLKPQSFKVVKKT
+632 TLKPQSFKVVNKP
-646 YKDKYGFY
+646 YEGKYGFY

-685 EDKEIYHENVKNLF
+685 EKKEIYHENVKNLF
-699 GKCGFVID
+699 GKCGFVVD
-707 GADNTFQQKNYDIK
+707 GADSTFQQKNYDIK

-751 GAEWASNLTLGLAGD
+751 GAEWASNLTLGSKGD
-766 HYGFDD
+766 HFGFND

-787 RNITGKVKFWITGFS
+787 RNITGKVKFWVTGFS

-815 DNKIDSHPKITYS
+815 DNTIDSHPKITYS

-851 EKYNNIFNIINFHD
+851 KKYNNIFNIINFHD

-887 LPFSESNKGA
+887 LPFSESTSVSA
-897 VKFQQKMIKYL
+897 IYEPKMIKYL
-908 NGMGYEYKADKFK
+908 KGMGYEYKVNNFK
-921 SYIYNFML
+921 SYINF
-929 GYGYNSPLGYA
+929 GNEPVV
-940 TAIEQKNNHDTLGVF
+940 QKNNFDTLGVF
-955 NRKFIKSVATQIG
+955 NRKFIKSVANQIG

-973 VLSYELE
+973 VLSYQNE
-980 LRSFVS
+980 LRGFVS
-986 KNAVGIANGVLSEV
+986 KNALGIANGVLNEV
-1000 ERSKLITLLLG
+1000 ERSSLIKLLLG
-1011 ESTWHPHLTATAIK
+1011 ESILHPHLTATALK

-1033 HSENANYLAWMM
+1033 HSEDANYLAWMM

-1189 YNLELNNKELAP
+1189 YNLELNNKKLAP

-1216 VNVSYDENQGAA
+1216 VNVSYDENQGTA

-1249 FAFDGWYIDGKK
+1249 FAFDGWYIDSKK

-1289 GSSDPTPTPGGG
+1289 GSTDPTPTPGGG
-1301 GGGGAIPAPE
+1301 GGGGAIPAPI
-1311 PTPDDTDKKDDDKKP
+1311 PDETDKKDDNKKP

-1375 DKKFKKNRKSVIVA
+1375 DKKFKKNKKTVTVA
-1389 KQNASKKTV
+1389 KQNASKKAV
-1398 KKLKPKKKYFVRVR
+1398 KKLKAKKKYFVRVR

-1419 KKSYGKWSKIKSVKT
+1419 KKSYGKWSKIKTVKT

>member
-1 MKRAISLLM
+1 MKRAISLFM
-10 SFVMLFSVISSVN
+10 AFVMLFSIISSVN
-23 LSAYASSGTC
+23 LSAYAEESATSGQC
-33 GDNVYWDYDESSKTL
+33 GYNVYWSYDEGSKTL

-55 MYDYKGAVEKIPWH
+55 MYDYNNVYY
-69 GYRQNILTVKI
+69 GYSLNMLTVKI
-80 EPGITTIGSLAFY
+80 EAG
-93 DCRSLTSVTIP
+93 
-104 DSVTTIG
+104 VTTIG
-111 SLAFYDCSSLTSVT
+111 NEAFLNCSSLTSVT
-125 IPNNVTTIG
+125 IPNSVTTIG
-134 ESAFKYCSSLT
+134 LRAFDGCRSLT
-145 SVTIPD
+145 SVTIPNSVTTIRECAFD
-151 SVTTIGNGAF
+151 SCYSLTSVKIGNSVTTIGDCAFRYCNSLTSVTIPNSVTTIGVGAF
-161 YCCGSLTSIDVASGN
+161 DGCRSLTSVTIPNSVTTIGVGAFDGCRSLTSIDVASGN
-176 LNYSSEDGVLFDKNK
+176 LNYSSKDGVLFDKNK
-191 STLIQYPVGN
+191 STLIQYPIGN
-201 QRTEYTVPNSVTTIG
+201 KRTEYTIPNSVTTIG
-216 NSAFKLC
+216 SYAFDDC
-223 SSLISVTIPN
+223 SNLTSVTIPN
-233 SVTTIGDLAFDHCT
+233 SVTTIGSYAFDDC
-247 GLMSINIPNGVT
+247 SN
-259 RIEDATFQSCRSLTS
+259 LTS
-274 VTIPDSVTTIG
+274 VTIPNSVTTIG
-285 NSAFSGC
+285 KYAFSDCSGLTSVTIGNSVTTIGGHAFSGCSGLTSVTIPNSVTTIGEYAFEFCSGLTSVTIPNSVTTIGESAFSGC
-292 SSLTSVTIPDSV
+292 SSLTSVTIP
-304 TKIEESAFYGCRSFT
+304 
-319 SVTIGNSVTTIWQE
+319 NSVTTIGKY
-333 AFQGCSSLTS
+333 AF
-343 VTIPDSVTYIGY
+343 IY
-355 KAFSDCS
+355 
-362 SLTSVTIG
+362 
-370 NSVTTI
+370 
-376 WQEAFQGCSSLTSVT
+376 
-391 IPDSV
+391 
-396 TKIDESAFS
+396 
-405 GCRSLTS
+405 CRSLTS
-412 IDVAS
+412 
-417 GNLYYSSENG
+417 
-427 VLFNKNKSTL
+427 
-437 IQYPIGNQRTEYTVP
+437 
-452 NSVKKIGDY
+452 
-461 CAFSG
+461 
-466 CSSLI
+466 
-471 SVTIPDSV
+471 
-479 TTIGNSTFSGCSSL
+479 
-493 INVTI
+493 VTI
-498 PNSVTTIGESAFESC
+498 PNSVTTIGD
-513 SGLTSVTIPNSVRSI
+513 
-528 GFWAFSHCSS
+528 
-538 LTSVTI
+538 
-544 GNSVTTI
+544 
-551 SSYAFGGCSSLTSV
+551 Y
-565 TIPDSVTTIGHDAF
+565 AF

-587 VYYSGSKEQW
+587 VYYLGSEEQW
-597 KKISIDYDNN
+597 KKISIGSSNDE
-607 NLLNATIHYNSSL
+607 LLNATIHYNSSL
-620 PDQPETPNNPDS
+620 PSQPETPDNP
-632 TKLKPQSFKVVKKT
+632 TLKPQSFKVVNKP
-646 YKDKYGFY
+646 YEGKYGFY

-685 EDKEIYHENVKNLF
+685 EKKEIYHENVKNLF
-699 GKCGFVID
+699 GKCGFVIE

-751 GAEWASNLTLGLAGD
+751 GAEWASNLTLGSKGD
-766 HYGFDD
+766 HFGFND

-787 RNITGKVKFWITGFS
+787 RNITGKVKFWVTGFS

-815 DNKIDSHPKITYS
+815 DNTIDSHPKITYS

-851 EKYNNIFNIINFHD
+851 KKYNNIFNIINFHD

-887 LPFSESNKGA
+887 LPFSESTSVSA
-897 VKFQQKMIKYL
+897 IYEPKMIKYL
-908 NGMGYEYKADKFK
+908 KGMGYEYKVNNFK
-921 SYIYNFML
+921 SYINF
-929 GYGYNSPLGYA
+929 GNEPVV
-940 TAIEQKNNHDTLGVF
+940 QKNNFDTLGVF
-955 NRKFIKSVATQIG
+955 NRKFIKSVANQIG
-968 GRPAY
+968 GRYLY
-973 VLSYELE
+973 VLNYQNK
-980 LRSFVS
+980 LRNFAS
-986 KNAVGIANGVLSEV
+986 KNGWKIYAG
-1000 ERSKLITLLLG
+1000 LLDMDTYRDFFILLYG
-1011 ESTWHPHLTATAIK
+1011 EGTWHPHLTATAIK
-1025 NFDLLTVV
+1025 NYDLLTVV

-1189 YNLELNNKELAP
+1189 YNLELNNKKLAP

-1280 KFKSVETGG
+1280 KFKSVEIGG
-1289 GSSDPTPTPGGG
+1289 GSTDPTPTPGGG
-1301 GGGGAIPAPE
+1301 GGAIPAPI
-1311 PTPDDTDKKDDDKKP
+1311 PDETDKKDDDKKP
-1326 ETKPNQSQNT
+1326 DTKPNQSQNT

-1375 DKKFKKNRKSVIVA
+1375 DKKFKKNKKTVTVS

-1398 KKLKPKKKYFVRVR
+1398 KKLKAKKKYFVRVR

>member
-10 SFVMLFSVISSVN
+10 SFVMFFSIISSVN

-48 TISGTGA
+48 TISGKGV
-55 MYDYKGAVEKIPWH
+55 MYDYNNVPCNAPWY
-69 GYRQNILTVKI
+69 GYRKKILTVKI
-80 EPGITTIGSLAFY
+80 ESGVTIIGDSAFY
-93 DCRSLTSVTIP
+93 E
-104 DSVTTIG
+104 
-111 SLAFYDCSSLTSVT
+111 CSSLTSVT
-125 IPNNVTTIG
+125 IPKGVTIIG
-134 ESAFKYCSSLT
+134 AYAFEWCSSLT
-145 SVTIPD
+145 SVEIPD
-151 SVTTIGNGAF
+151 SVITIGTCAF
-161 YCCGSLTSIDVASGN
+161 DWCNSLT
-176 LNYSSEDGVLFDKNK
+176 
-191 STLIQYPVGN
+191 
-201 QRTEYTVPNSVTTIG
+201 
-216 NSAFKLC
+216 
-223 SSLISVTIPN
+223 SVTIPN
-233 SVTTIGDLAFDHCT
+233 SVTTIG
-247 GLMSINIPNGVT
+247 S
-259 RIEDATFQSCRSLTS
+259 R
-274 VTIPDSVTTIG
+274 
-285 NSAFSGC
+285 
-292 SSLTSVTIPDSV
+292 
-304 TKIEESAFYGCRSFT
+304 
-319 SVTIGNSVTTIWQE
+319 
-333 AFQGCSSLTS
+333 
-343 VTIPDSVTYIGY
+343 
-355 KAFSDCS
+355 AFSDCK
-362 SLTSVTIG
+362 SLTNI
-370 NSVTTI
+370 N
-376 WQEAFQGCSSLTSVT
+376 
-391 IPDSV
+391 
-396 TKIDESAFS
+396 
-405 GCRSLTS
+405 
-412 IDVAS
+412 VAS
-417 GNLYYSSENG
+417 GNLNYSSKDG
-427 VLFNKNKSTL
+427 VLFDKNKSIL
-437 IQYPIGNQRTEYTVP
+437 IQYPMGNQRTEYNVP
-452 NSVKKIGDY
+452 NSVK
-461 CAFSG
+461 
-466 CSSLI
+466 
-471 SVTIPDSV
+471 
-479 TTIGNSTFSGCSSL
+479 TIGESAFRGCDSL
-493 INVTI
+493 TSVTI
-498 PNSVTTIGESAFESC
+498 PNSVTTIGEYAFYGCDS
-513 SGLTSVTIPNSVRSI
+513 LTSVTIPNSVRSI
-528 GFWAFSHCSS
+528 RRWAFSCCES

-544 GNSVTTI
+544 GNSVTAI
-551 SSYAFGGCSSLTSV
+551 GSAAFSFCYR
-565 TIPDSVTTIGHDAF
+565 F
-579 YSCSSLKD
+579 KD
-587 VYYSGSKEQW
+587 VYYSGSEEQW
-597 KKISIDYDNN
+597 KKISIDYDNGE
-607 NLLNATIHYNSSL
+607 LLNATIHYNSSL
-620 PDQPETPNNPDS
+620 PSQPESPDNPDNP
-632 TKLKPQSFKVVKKT
+632 KLKPQSFKVVNKP
-646 YKDKYGFY
+646 YEGKYGFY

-685 EDKEIYHENVKNLF
+685 EDEKIYDKNVKNVKNLF
-699 GKCGFVID
+699 GKCGFVIE

-751 GAEWASNLTLGLAGD
+751 GAEWASNLTLGSKGD
-766 HYGFDD
+766 HFGFND

-802 RGGATANLLAAKL
+802 RGGATANILAAKL
-815 DNKIDSHPKITYS
+815 DNTIDSHPKITYS
-828 KEDVYAYT
+828 KDDVYAYT
-836 FATPAGAVKSNNPHS
+836 FATPAGAVKSNKPHS
-851 EKYNNIFNIINFHD
+851 KKYNNIFNIINFHD

-871 PSQFG
+871 PSQTG

-887 LPFSESNKGA
+887 LPFSESTSVSA
-897 VKFQQKMIKYL
+897 IYEPKMIKYL
-908 NGMGYEYKADKFK
+908 KGMGYEYKVNNFK
-921 SYIYNFML
+921 SYINF
-929 GYGYNSPLGYA
+929 GYGPVV
-940 TAIEQKNNHDTLGVF
+940 QKNNNDTLGVF
-955 NRKFIKSVATQIG
+955 NRKFIKSVANQIG
-968 GRPAY
+968 GRYPY
-973 VLSYELE
+973 VLNYQNK
-980 LRSFVS
+980 LRNFAS
-986 KNAVGIANGVLSEV
+986 KNGWKIYAN
-1000 ERSKLITLLLG
+1000 LIDMDTYRDFFILLYG
-1011 ESTWHPHLTATAIK
+1011 EGTWHPHLTATAIK

-1033 HSENANYLAWMM
+1033 HAENANYLAWMM

-1289 GSSDPTPTPGGG
+1289 GSTDPTPTPGGG

-1375 DKKFKKNRKSVIVA
+1375 DKKFKKNKKTVTVA

-1398 KKLKPKKKYFVRVR
+1398 KKLKAKKKYFVRVR